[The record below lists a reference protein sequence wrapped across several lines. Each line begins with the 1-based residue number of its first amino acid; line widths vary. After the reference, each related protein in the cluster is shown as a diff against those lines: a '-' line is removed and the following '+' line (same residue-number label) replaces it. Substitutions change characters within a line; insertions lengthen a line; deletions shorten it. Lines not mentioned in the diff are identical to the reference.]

1 MKKAKR
7 FLTGLLSA
15 ALALSLCAMP
25 AMAAEGEGNA
35 QTPEIKTSVST
46 IDKIKKGSITIYK
59 YLHSTELTGSVAGT
73 GEQQSVPDGATPLK
87 DAGFTIYQVKTADEL
102 VAYYEAA
109 GKPDA
114 VTADSYF
121 ENGKSKTADNLIEG
135 IADKAVKG
143 KDGKTERKTDAN
155 GFVKFEDLNVGMYLV
170 IETTT
175 PDSVVKPVDPFLV
188 SIPMTRVQVGEQAT
202 GDQLKE
208 WLYDV
213 VVYPK
218 NSSAKG
224 DITLVK
230 KGKTD
235 GKENEIENLPN
246 VIFKLQ
252 RYNENSTSEDKYDD
266 YTVNGKCEFTTNGS
280 GEITVQNLLKGKY
293 RFVEIGY
300 AENKES
306 GYIINNNVA
315 YEFEI
320 NDQGKL
326 VTPDGATPNSDFV
339 INNDNTMTVYNHKP
353 DLEKDVKQRDITK
366 GSDAG
371 NDTDY
376 AVGDTVEYTLTIYVP
391 KNVAKLKTFKVVDTM
406 NKNQLMHNIDS
417 VTISSKSVEGQDVV
431 FAANTDYKLTDT
443 SNADT
448 NTSEITIDF
457 KAGMSQDK
465 LNAAAGK
472 TITISY
478 TATLQPD
485 ADTTTVGNVNEAH
498 LDYSRKTDIQE
509 GETDTPYEI
518 HDKAVVYTFKT
529 GILKKGQDG
538 NTEKLL
544 NGVTF
549 DLYKKYDE
557 KTDKL
562 KEGTTDT
569 VIFGIKECKFL
580 TATEAKALGLNATEA
595 ENEPKWFKVT
605 TLTTAGEGV
614 NAGCATVNGL
624 PDGEYKLVE
633 TMTNKG
639 YNLLSGPVDANL
651 TVDYATSWTVNDKF
665 SSDGKLIK
673 RDVKTTTFKNG
684 QDDYTYAP
692 ITIINRKGFD
702 LPTTGGF
709 GTLLFSGIGVLLVVA
724 GVGVL
729 LSLKKK
735 NRA

>member
-25 AMAAEGEGNA
+25 AMADEGEGNA
-35 QTPEIKTSVST
+35 QTPTIKTSVST
-46 IDKIKKGSITIYK
+46 IDKTKKGSITIYK
-59 YLHSTELTGSVAGT
+59 YLHSTELTDSVAGT
-73 GEQQSVPDGATPLK
+73 GEQQTVPDGATPLK

-102 VAYYEAA
+102 VAYYEATS
-109 GKPDA
+109 DDNA
-114 VTADSYF
+114 VTADSF
-121 ENGKSKTADNLIEG
+121 FKTTDNKTAANLKDG
-135 IADKAVKG
+135 IANQAVKD
-143 KDGKTERKTDAN
+143 KNGKTERKTDNN
-155 GFVKFEDLNVGMYLV
+155 GYVQFADLNVGMYLV

-188 SIPMTRVQVGEQAT
+188 SIPMTRVQDGEQAT
-202 GDQLKE
+202 GGQLKE

-224 DITLVK
+224 DITLIK

-235 GKENEIENLPN
+235 GKENEIKNLPD

-252 RYNENSTSEDKYDD
+252 RYNVNSTNADKYDD
-266 YTVNGKCEFTTNGS
+266 YTVNNTCEFTTNKDGK
-280 GEITVQNLLKGKY
+280 ITVQSLLKGKY

-320 NDQGKL
+320 DDKGKL
-326 VTPDGATPNSDFV
+326 VTPDGTTPNSDFV
-339 INNDNTMTVYNHKP
+339 INDDNTMTVYNHKP
-353 DLEKDVKQRDITK
+353 DLEKDVTQRDTTK
-366 GSDAG
+366 GSDTG

-376 AVGDTVEYTLTIYVP
+376 AVGDTVKYTLTIYVP
-391 KNVAKLKTFKVVDTM
+391 ENVAKLKTFKVVDTM

-417 VTISSKSVEGQDVV
+417 VTISSKDVDFV
-431 FAANTDYKLTDT
+431 ANTDYKLTDT
-443 SNADT
+443 SNVDT

-457 KAGMSQDK
+457 KAGTSQEK

-509 GETDTPYEI
+509 GDIDTPYEI

-549 DLYKKYDE
+549 DLYKKYDAN
-557 KTDKL
+557 TDKL
-562 KEGTTDT
+562 EKGTTDT
-569 VIFGIKECKFL
+569 VIFGVNKCKFL
-580 TATEAKALGLNATEA
+580 TAAEAKALGLNTTED
-595 ENEPKWFKVT
+595 ENEPKWFKVA
-605 TLTTAGEGV
+605 TLTTAGEGE
-614 NAGCATVNGL
+614 NAGRATVNGL

-684 QDDYTYAP
+684 DNEYTYAP

>member
-25 AMAAEGEGNA
+25 AMADEGEGNA
-35 QTPEIKTSVST
+35 QTPTIKTSVST
-46 IDKIKKGSITIYK
+46 IDKTKKGSITIYK
-59 YLHSTELTGSVAGT
+59 YLHSTELTDSVAGT
-73 GEQQSVPDGATPLK
+73 GEQQTVPDGATPLK

-109 GKPDA
+109 SDDNA
-114 VTADSYF
+114 VTADSF
-121 ENGKSKTADNLIEG
+121 FKTTDNKTAANLKDG
-135 IADKAVKG
+135 IANQAVKD
-143 KDGKTERKTDAN
+143 KNGKTERKTDNN
-155 GFVKFEDLNVGMYLV
+155 GYVQFADLNVGMYLV

-188 SIPMTRVQVGEQAT
+188 SIPMTRVQDGEQAT
-202 GDQLKE
+202 GGQLKE

-224 DITLVK
+224 DITLIK

-235 GKENEIENLPN
+235 GKENEIKNLPD

-252 RYNENSTSEDKYDD
+252 RYNVNSTNADKYDD
-266 YTVNGKCEFTTNGS
+266 YTVNNTCEFTTNKDGK
-280 GEITVQNLLKGKY
+280 ITVQSLLKGKY

-320 NDQGKL
+320 DDKGKL

-339 INNDNTMTVYNHKP
+339 INDDNTMTVYNHKP
-353 DLEKDVKQRDITK
+353 DLEKDVTQRDTTK
-366 GSDAG
+366 GSDTG

-376 AVGDTVEYTLTIYVP
+376 AVGDTVKYTLTIYVP
-391 KNVAKLKTFKVVDTM
+391 ENVAKLKTFKVVDTM

-417 VTISSKSVEGQDVV
+417 VTISSKDVDFV
-431 FAANTDYKLTDT
+431 ANTDYKLTDT
-443 SNADT
+443 SNVDT

-457 KAGMSQDK
+457 KAGTSQEK

-509 GETDTPYEI
+509 GDIDTPYEI

-549 DLYKKYDE
+549 DLYKKYDAN
-557 KTDKL
+557 TDKL
-562 KEGTTDT
+562 EKGTTDT
-569 VIFGIKECKFL
+569 VIFGVNKCKFL
-580 TATEAKALGLNATEA
+580 TAAEAKALGLNTTED
-595 ENEPKWFKVT
+595 ENEPKWFKVA
-605 TLTTAGEGV
+605 TLTTAGEGE
-614 NAGCATVNGL
+614 NAGRATVNGL

-684 QDDYTYAP
+684 DNEYTYAP
-692 ITIINRKGFD
+692 ITIINRKGFK

>member
-25 AMAAEGEGNA
+25 AMAENGEGNA
-35 QTPEIKTSVST
+35 QTPTIKTSVST
-46 IDKIKKGSITIYK
+46 IDKTKKGSITIYK

-73 GEQQSVPDGATPLK
+73 GEQQTVPDEATPLK

-109 GKPDA
+109 SDDNA
-114 VTADSYF
+114 VTADSF
-121 ENGKSKTADNLIEG
+121 FKNTDNKTAENLNDG
-135 IADKAVKG
+135 IADKAVK
-143 KDGKTERKTDAN
+143 DAEGKTERKTN
-155 GFVKFEDLNVGMYLV
+155 GEGFVKFADLDVGMYLV

-188 SIPMTRVQVGEQAT
+188 SIPMTRVQVGEQAKD
-202 GDQLKE
+202 GQLKE

-235 GKENEIENLPN
+235 GKENEIKNLPD

-252 RYNENSTSEDKYDD
+252 RYNENSANADKYDD
-266 YTVNGKCEFTTNGS
+266 YTVNGTCEFTTNDS
-280 GEITVQNLLKGKY
+280 GKITVQNLLKGKY

-300 AENKES
+300 ADGKES

-326 VTPDGATPNSDFV
+326 VTPAGATANSDFV
-339 INNDNTMTVYNHKP
+339 INSDNTMTVYNHKP
-353 DLEKDVKQRDITK
+353 DLVKDVAQRDTTK

-376 AVGDTVEYTLTIYVP
+376 AVGDTVKYTLTIYVP
-391 KNVAKLKTFKVVDTM
+391 ENVAKLKTFKVVDTM
-406 NKNQLMHNIDS
+406 NKNQLKHNINS
-417 VTISSKSVEGQDVV
+417 VTISGKNADGQDVT
-431 FAANTDYKLTDT
+431 FAANTDYTLTDT
-443 SNADT
+443 SNG
-448 NTSEITIDF
+448 NNSEITIDF
-457 KAGMSQDK
+457 KAGTSQDN

-472 TITISY
+472 TITITY
-478 TATLQPD
+478 TATLQPG
-485 ADTTTVGNVNEAH
+485 ADTTTDGNVNEAH

-509 GETDTPYEI
+509 GEPDNPYEI

-549 DLYKKYDE
+549 DLYKRYDVN
-557 KTDKL
+557 TDKL
-562 KEGTTDT
+562 KDGTTDT
-569 VIFGIKECKFL
+569 VIFGVNECKFL
-580 TATEAKALGLNATEA
+580 TAADAKALGLNETEA
-595 ENEPKWFKVT
+595 ENEPKWFKVA
-605 TLTTAGEGV
+605 TLTTTGEGV
-614 NAGCATVNGL
+614 EAGRATISGL

-651 TVDYATSWTVNDKF
+651 TVDYTTTWTVSDKF

-684 QDDYTYAP
+684 QNEYTYAP

>member
-46 IDKIKKGSITIYK
+46 IDKTKKGSITIYK

-170 IETTT
+170 IETTP

-188 SIPMTRVQVGEQAT
+188 SIPMTRVQVGEQAKD
-202 GDQLKE
+202 GQLKE

-235 GKENEIENLPN
+235 GKENEIKNLPD

-252 RYNENSTSEDKYDD
+252 RYNENSTNADRYDD
-266 YTVNGKCEFTTNGS
+266 YTVNGTCEFTTNGS

-300 AENKES
+300 TEGKES

-326 VTPDGATPNSDFV
+326 VTPAGATANSDFV
-339 INNDNTMTVYNHKP
+339 INSDNTMTVYNHKP
-353 DLEKDVKQRDITK
+353 DLEKDVTK
-366 GSDAG
+366 RNDGKGTDKG

-376 AVGDTVEYTLTIYVP
+376 AVGDTVKYTLTIYVP
-391 KNVAKLKTFKVVDTM
+391 ENVAKLKTFKVVDTM
-406 NKNQLMHNIDS
+406 NKDQLMHNLDS
-417 VTISSKSVEGQDVV
+417 VTISSKDTEGQDVT
-431 FAANTDYKLTDT
+431 FAANTDYTLTNT
-443 SNADT
+443 SNG
-448 NTSEITIDF
+448 NNSEITIDF
-457 KAGMSQDK
+457 KAGTSQDK

-478 TATLQPD
+478 TATLRPG

-538 NTEKLL
+538 NTDKLL

-549 DLYKKYDE
+549 DLYKKYDVN
-557 KTDKL
+557 TDKL

-569 VIFGIKECKFL
+569 VIFFGINECKFL
-580 TATEAKALGLNATEA
+580 TAAEAKALGLNATEA
-595 ENEPKWFKVT
+595 ENALKWFKVT
-605 TLTTAGEGV
+605 TLTTAGEGAD
-614 NAGCATVNGL
+614 AGCATVKGL

-651 TVDYATSWTVNDKF
+651 TVDYATSWTVSDKF

-684 QDDYTYAP
+684 ENEYTYAP

>member
-25 AMAAEGEGNA
+25 AMADEGEGNA
-35 QTPEIKTSVST
+35 QTPTIKTSVST
-46 IDKIKKGSITIYK
+46 IDKTKKGSITIYK
-59 YLHSTELTGSVAGT
+59 YLHSTELTDSVAGT
-73 GEQQSVPDGATPLK
+73 GEQQTVPDGATPLK

-109 GKPDA
+109 SDDNA
-114 VTADSYF
+114 VTADSF
-121 ENGKSKTADNLIEG
+121 FKTPDNKTAENLNDG
-135 IADKAVKG
+135 IANKAVKD
-143 KDGKTERKTDAN
+143 KTGKTERKTDEN
-155 GFVKFEDLNVGMYLV
+155 GYVQFADLDVGMYLV

-188 SIPMTRVQVGEQAT
+188 SIPMTRVQDGEQAT
-202 GDQLKE
+202 GGQLKE

-224 DITLVK
+224 DITLIK

-235 GKENEIENLPN
+235 GKENEIKNLPD

-252 RYNENSTSEDKYDD
+252 RYNVNSTNADKYDD
-266 YTVNGKCEFTTNGS
+266 YTVNNTCEFTTNKDGK
-280 GEITVQNLLKGKY
+280 ITVQSLLKGKY

-320 NDQGKL
+320 DDKGKL

-339 INNDNTMTVYNHKP
+339 INDDNTMTVYNHKP
-353 DLEKDVKQRDITK
+353 DLEKDVTQRDTTK
-366 GSDAG
+366 GSDTG

-376 AVGDTVEYTLTIYVP
+376 AVGDTVKYTLTIYVP
-391 KNVAKLKTFKVVDTM
+391 ENVAKLKTFKVVDTM

-417 VTISSKSVEGQDVV
+417 VTISSKNVDGQDVGFV
-431 FAANTDYKLTDT
+431 ANDDYKLTNT
-443 SNADT
+443 SNGD
-448 NTSEITIDF
+448 TSEITIDF
-457 KAGMSQDK
+457 KAGTSQEK

-478 TATLQPD
+478 TATLQPG
-485 ADTTTVGNVNEAH
+485 ADTTTDGNVNEAH

-509 GETDTPYEI
+509 GDIDTPYEI

-557 KTDKL
+557 NTDKL
-562 KEGTTDT
+562 EKGTTDT
-569 VIFGIKECKFL
+569 VIFGVNKCKFL
-580 TATEAKALGLNATEA
+580 TAAEAKALGLNTTED
-595 ENEPKWFKVT
+595 ENEPKWFKVA
-605 TLTTAGEGV
+605 TLTTAGEGE
-614 NAGCATVNGL
+614 NAGRATVNGL

-684 QDDYTYAP
+684 DNEYTYAP

>member
-25 AMAAEGEGNA
+25 AMAEGGESNA
-35 QTPEIKTSVST
+35 QTPTIKTSVST
-46 IDKIKKGSITIYK
+46 IDKTKKGSITIYK
-59 YLHSTELTGSVAGT
+59 YLHSTDLTGSVAGT
-73 GEQQSVPDGATPLK
+73 GEQQKVPNEATPLK

-109 GKPDA
+109 SGDTA

-121 ENGKSKTADNLIEG
+121 KSPDSKTAANLIDG
-135 IADKAVKG
+135 IADKVI
-143 KDGKTERKTDAN
+143 KDKDDKTERKTDAN
-155 GFVKFEDLNVGMYLV
+155 GFVKFADLSVGMYLV
-170 IETTT
+170 IETTP

-188 SIPMTRVQVGEQAT
+188 SIPMTRVQVGEQAKD
-202 GDQLKE
+202 GQLKE

-235 GKENEIENLPN
+235 GKENEIKNLPD

-252 RYNENSTSEDKYDD
+252 RYNENSTNADRYDD
-266 YTVNGKCEFTTNGS
+266 YTVNGTCEFTTNGS

-300 AENKES
+300 TEGKES

-326 VTPDGATPNSDFV
+326 VTPAGATANSDFV
-339 INNDNTMTVYNHKP
+339 INSDNTMTVYNHKP
-353 DLEKDVKQRDITK
+353 DLEKDVTK
-366 GSDAG
+366 RNDGKGTDEG

-376 AVGDTVEYTLTIYVP
+376 AVGDTVKYTLTIYVP
-391 KNVAKLKTFKVVDTM
+391 ENVAKLKTFKVVDTM
-406 NKNQLMHNIDS
+406 NKDQLMHNLDS
-417 VTISSKSVEGQDVV
+417 VTISSKDTEGQDVT
-431 FAANTDYKLTDT
+431 FAANTDYTLTNT
-443 SNADT
+443 SNG
-448 NTSEITIDF
+448 NNSEITIDF
-457 KAGMSQDK
+457 KAGTSPDK

-478 TATLQPD
+478 TATLQPG

-498 LDYSRKTDIQE
+498 LDYSRKTDIQK

-538 NTEKLL
+538 NTDKLL

-549 DLYKKYDE
+549 DLYKKYDVN
-557 KTDKL
+557 TDKL

-569 VIFGIKECKFL
+569 VIFFGINECKFL
-580 TATEAKALGLNATEA
+580 TAAEAKALGLNATEA
-595 ENEPKWFKVT
+595 ENAPKWFKVT
-605 TLTTAGEGV
+605 TLTTAGEGAD
-614 NAGCATVNGL
+614 AGCATVKGL

-651 TVDYATSWTVNDKF
+651 TVDYATSWTVSDKF

-684 QDDYTYAP
+684 ENEYTYAP

>member
-25 AMAAEGEGNA
+25 AMAEDGEGNA
-35 QTPEIKTSVST
+35 QTPTIKTSVST
-46 IDKIKKGSITIYK
+46 IDKTKKGSITIYK

-73 GEQQSVPDGATPLK
+73 GEQQTVPDEATPLK

-109 GKPDA
+109 SGDTA

-121 ENGKSKTADNLIEG
+121 KSPDSKTAANLIDG
-135 IADKAVKG
+135 IADKVI
-143 KDGKTERKTDAN
+143 KDKDDKTERKTDAN
-155 GFVKFEDLNVGMYLV
+155 GFVQFADLSVGMYLV
-170 IETTT
+170 IETTP

-188 SIPMTRVQVGEQAT
+188 SIPMTRVQVGEQAKD
-202 GDQLKE
+202 GQLKE

-235 GKENEIENLPN
+235 GKENEIKNLPD

-252 RYNENSTSEDKYDD
+252 RYNENSTNADRYDD
-266 YTVNGKCEFTTNGS
+266 YTVNGTCEFTTNGS

-320 NDQGKL
+320 DDQGKL
-326 VTPDGATPNSDFV
+326 VTPAGATPNSDFV

-391 KNVAKLKTFKVVDTM
+391 ENVAKLKTFKVVDTM

-417 VTISSKSVEGQDVV
+417 VTISSKDAV
-431 FAANTDYKLTDT
+431 FAADTDYMLTDT
-443 SNADT
+443 SNVDK
-448 NTSEITIDF
+448 SEITIDF
-457 KAGMSQDK
+457 KAGTNQDK

-498 LDYSRKTDIQE
+498 LDYSRKTDIQA

-529 GILKKGQDG
+529 GIVKKGQDG
-538 NTEKLL
+538 NTDKLL

-562 KEGTTDT
+562 KEGTADT

-580 TATEAKALGLNATEA
+580 TAAEAKALGLNATEA

-651 TVDYATSWTVNDKF
+651 TVDYKTSWTVNDKF

-684 QDDYTYAP
+684 DNEYTYAP

>member
-1 MKKAKR
+1 MKKVKR

-25 AMAAEGEGNA
+25 AMADDGEGNA
-35 QTPEIKTSVST
+35 QTPTIKTSVST
-46 IDKIKKGSITIYK
+46 IDKTKKGSITIYK
-59 YLHSTELTGSVAGT
+59 YLHSTELTDSVAGT
-73 GEQQSVPDGATPLK
+73 GEQQTVPDGATPLK

-109 GKPDA
+109 SDDNA
-114 VTADSYF
+114 VTADSF
-121 ENGKSKTADNLIEG
+121 FKTTDNKTAANLKDG
-135 IADKAVKG
+135 IANQAVKD
-143 KDGKTERKTDAN
+143 KDGKTERKTDNN
-155 GFVKFEDLNVGMYLV
+155 GYVQFADLNVGMYLV

-188 SIPMTRVQVGEQAT
+188 SIPMTRVQDGEQAT
-202 GDQLKE
+202 GGQLKE

-224 DITLVK
+224 DITLIK

-235 GKENEIENLPN
+235 GKENEIKNLPD

-252 RYNENSTSEDKYDD
+252 RYNVNSTNADKYDD
-266 YTVNGKCEFTTNGS
+266 YTVNNTCEFTTNKDGK
-280 GEITVQNLLKGKY
+280 ITVQSLLKGKY

-320 NDQGKL
+320 DDKGKL

-339 INNDNTMTVYNHKP
+339 INDDNTMTVYNHKP
-353 DLEKDVKQRDITK
+353 DLEKDVTQRDTTK
-366 GSDAG
+366 GSDTG

-376 AVGDTVEYTLTIYVP
+376 AVGDTVKYTLTIYVP
-391 KNVAKLKTFKVVDTM
+391 ENVAKLKTFKVVDTM

-417 VTISSKSVEGQDVV
+417 VTISSKDVDFV
-431 FAANTDYKLTDT
+431 ANTDYKLTDT
-443 SNADT
+443 SNVDT

-457 KAGMSQDK
+457 KAGTSQEK

-509 GETDTPYEI
+509 GDIDTPYEI

-549 DLYKKYDE
+549 DLYKKYDAN
-557 KTDKL
+557 TDKL
-562 KEGTTDT
+562 EKGTTDT
-569 VIFGIKECKFL
+569 VIFGVNKCKFL
-580 TATEAKALGLNATEA
+580 TAAEAKALGLNTTED
-595 ENEPKWFKVT
+595 ENEPKWFKVA
-605 TLTTAGEGV
+605 TLTTAGEGE
-614 NAGCATVNGL
+614 NAGRATVNGL

-684 QDDYTYAP
+684 DNEYTYAP

>member
-25 AMAAEGEGNA
+25 AMADEGEGNA
-35 QTPEIKTSVST
+35 QTPTIKTSVST
-46 IDKIKKGSITIYK
+46 IDKTKKGSITIYK
-59 YLHSTELTGSVAGT
+59 YLHSTELTDSVAGT
-73 GEQQSVPDGATPLK
+73 GEQQTVPDGATPLK

-109 GKPDA
+109 SDDNA
-114 VTADSYF
+114 VTADSF
-121 ENGKSKTADNLIEG
+121 FKTTDNKTAANLKDG
-135 IADKAVKG
+135 IANQAVKD
-143 KDGKTERKTDAN
+143 KNGKTERKTDNN
-155 GFVKFEDLNVGMYLV
+155 GYVQFADLNVGMYLV

-188 SIPMTRVQVGEQAT
+188 SIPMTRVQDGEQAT
-202 GDQLKE
+202 GGQLKE

-224 DITLVK
+224 DITLIK

-235 GKENEIENLPN
+235 GKENEIKNLPD

-252 RYNENSTSEDKYDD
+252 RYNVNSTNADKYDD
-266 YTVNGKCEFTTNGS
+266 YTVNNTCEFTTNKDGK
-280 GEITVQNLLKGKY
+280 ITVQSLLKGKY

-320 NDQGKL
+320 DDKGKL

-339 INNDNTMTVYNHKP
+339 INDDNTMTVYNHKP
-353 DLEKDVKQRDITK
+353 DLEKDVTQRDTTK
-366 GSDAG
+366 GSDTG

-376 AVGDTVEYTLTIYVP
+376 AVGDTVKYTLTIYVP
-391 KNVAKLKTFKVVDTM
+391 ENVAKLKTFKVVDTM

-417 VTISSKSVEGQDVV
+417 VTISSKDVDFV
-431 FAANTDYKLTDT
+431 ANTDYKLTDT
-443 SNADT
+443 SNVDT

-457 KAGMSQDK
+457 KAGTSQEK

-498 LDYSRKTDIQE
+498 LDYSRKTDIQK
-509 GETDTPYEI
+509 GDIDTPYEI

-549 DLYKKYDE
+549 DLYKKYDAN
-557 KTDKL
+557 TDKL
-562 KEGTTDT
+562 EKGTTDT
-569 VIFGIKECKFL
+569 VIFGVNKCKFL
-580 TATEAKALGLNATEA
+580 TAAEAKALGLNTTED
-595 ENEPKWFKVT
+595 ENEPKWFKVA
-605 TLTTAGEGV
+605 TLTTAGEGE
-614 NAGCATVNGL
+614 NAGRATVNGL

-684 QDDYTYAP
+684 DNEYTYAP

>member
-25 AMAAEGEGNA
+25 AMADDGEGNA
-35 QTPEIKTSVST
+35 QTPTIKTSVST
-46 IDKIKKGSITIYK
+46 IDKTKKGSITIYK
-59 YLHSTELTGSVAGT
+59 YLHSTDLTGSVAGT
-73 GEQQSVPDGATPLK
+73 GEQQKVPNEATPLK
-87 DAGFTIYQVKTADEL
+87 DAGFTIYQVKTANEL

-109 GKPDA
+109 SGDTA
-114 VTADSYF
+114 VTADSF
-121 ENGKSKTADNLIEG
+121 FKDTDNKTAENLNEG
-135 IADKAVKG
+135 IANKAVKD
-143 KDGKTERKTDAN
+143 KTTGKTERKTDKN
-155 GFVKFEDLNVGMYLV
+155 GYVQFADLDVGMYLV

-188 SIPMTRVQVGEQAT
+188 SIPMTRVQVGEQAKD
-202 GDQLKE
+202 GQLKE

-235 GKENEIENLPN
+235 GKENEIKNLPD

-252 RYNENSTSEDKYDD
+252 RYNENSTNADRYDD
-266 YTVNGKCEFTTNGS
+266 YTVNGTCEFTTNGS

-300 AENKES
+300 ADGQES
-306 GYIINNNVA
+306 GYIINKNVA

-326 VTPDGATPNSDFV
+326 VTPAGATANSDFV
-339 INNDNTMTVYNHKP
+339 INSDNTMTVYNHKP
-353 DLEKDVKQRDITK
+353 DLEKDVTK
-366 GSDAG
+366 RNDGKGTDEG

-391 KNVAKLKTFKVVDTM
+391 ENVAKLKTFKVVDTM
-406 NKNQLMHNIDS
+406 KKNQLMHNIDS
-417 VTISSKSVEGQDVV
+417 VTISSKDVDFV
-431 FAANTDYKLTDT
+431 ADTDYKLTNT
-443 SNADT
+443 SNGD
-448 NTSEITIDF
+448 TSEITIDF
-457 KAGMSQDK
+457 KAGTSKEK

-478 TATLQPD
+478 TATLQKD

-538 NTEKLL
+538 NDEKLL

-562 KEGTTDT
+562 KEDTTDT
-569 VIFGIKECKFL
+569 VIFGGNECKFL
-580 TATEAKALGLNATEA
+580 TAADAKALGLNATDA
-595 ENEPKWFKVT
+595 ENQPKWFKVAT
-605 TLTTAGEGV
+605 RTTAGEGV
-614 NAGCATVNGL
+614 NAGCATFDGL

-651 TVDYATSWTVNDKF
+651 TVDYATSWKVNDKF

-673 RDVKTTTFKNG
+673 RDEKTTTFKNG

>member
-7 FLTGLLSA
+7 FFTGLLSA

-25 AMAAEGEGNA
+25 AMADEGEGNA
-35 QTPEIKTSVST
+35 QTPTIKTSVST
-46 IDKIKKGSITIYK
+46 IDKTKKGSITIYK
-59 YLHSTELTGSVAGT
+59 YLHSTELTDSVAGT
-73 GEQQSVPDGATPLK
+73 GEQQTVPDGATPLK

-109 GKPDA
+109 SDDNA
-114 VTADSYF
+114 VTADSF
-121 ENGKSKTADNLIEG
+121 FKTTDNKTAANLKDG
-135 IADKAVKG
+135 IANQAVKD
-143 KDGKTERKTDAN
+143 KNGKTERKTDNN
-155 GFVKFEDLNVGMYLV
+155 GYVQFADLNVGMYLV

-188 SIPMTRVQVGEQAT
+188 SIPMTRVQDGEQAT
-202 GDQLKE
+202 GGQLKE

-224 DITLVK
+224 DITLIK

-235 GKENEIENLPN
+235 GKENEIKNLPD

-252 RYNENSTSEDKYDD
+252 RYNVNSTNADKYDD
-266 YTVNGKCEFTTNGS
+266 YTVNNTCEFTTNKDGK
-280 GEITVQNLLKGKY
+280 ITVQSLLKGKY

-320 NDQGKL
+320 DDKGKL

-339 INNDNTMTVYNHKP
+339 INDDNTMTVYNHKP
-353 DLEKDVKQRDITK
+353 DLEKDVTQRDTTK
-366 GSDAG
+366 GSDTG

-376 AVGDTVEYTLTIYVP
+376 AVGDTVKYTLTIYVP
-391 KNVAKLKTFKVVDTM
+391 ENVAKLKTFKVVDTM

-417 VTISSKSVEGQDVV
+417 VTISSKGVDFV
-431 FAANTDYKLTDT
+431 ANTDYKLTDT
-443 SNADT
+443 SNVDK

-457 KAGMSQDK
+457 KAGTSQEK

-509 GETDTPYEI
+509 GDIDTPYEI

-549 DLYKKYDE
+549 DLYKKYDAN
-557 KTDKL
+557 TDKL
-562 KEGTTDT
+562 EKGTTDT
-569 VIFGIKECKFL
+569 VIFGVNKCKFL
-580 TATEAKALGLNATEA
+580 TAAEAKALGLNTTED
-595 ENEPKWFKVT
+595 ENEPKWFKVA
-605 TLTTAGEGV
+605 TLTTAGEGE
-614 NAGCATVNGL
+614 NAGRATVNGL

-684 QDDYTYAP
+684 DNEYTYAP

>member
-25 AMAAEGEGNA
+25 AMAEGGESNA
-35 QTPEIKTSVST
+35 QTPTIKTSVST
-46 IDKIKKGSITIYK
+46 IDKTKKGSITIYK
-59 YLHSTELTGSVAGT
+59 YLHSTELTGSVDGT
-73 GEQQSVPDGATPLK
+73 GEQQTVPNGATPLK
-87 DAGFTIYQVKTADEL
+87 DAGFTIYQVKTAEEL

-109 GKPDA
+109 SDDDA

-121 ENGKSKTADNLIEG
+121 KSPDNKTAANLKDD
-135 IADKAVKG
+135 IADKAVK
-143 KDGKTERKTDAN
+143 DAEGKTERKTNDE
-155 GFVKFEDLNVGMYLV
+155 GYVKFADLDVGMYLV
-170 IETTT
+170 IETTP
-175 PDSVVKPVDPFLV
+175 PDSVVKPVEPFLV
-188 SIPMTRVQVGEQAT
+188 SIPMTRVQDGNTAK
-202 GDQLKE
+202 GGQLKE

-235 GKENEIENLPN
+235 GKENEIKNLPD

-252 RYNENSTSEDKYDD
+252 RYNENSTNADKYDD
-266 YTVNGKCEFTTNGS
+266 YTVNGTCEFTTNGS

-300 AENKES
+300 ADGKES

-326 VTPDGATPNSDFV
+326 VTPAGATANSDFV
-339 INNDNTMTVYNHKP
+339 INSDNNTMTVYNHKP
-353 DLEKDVKQRDITK
+353 DLVKDVVQRDTTK

-376 AVGDTVEYTLTIYVP
+376 AVGDTVKYTLTIYVP
-391 KNVAKLKTFKVVDTM
+391 ENVAKLKTFKVVDTM
-406 NKNQLMHNIDS
+406 NKDQLMHNLDS
-417 VTISSKSVEGQDVV
+417 VTISSKDTEGQDVTFV
-431 FAANTDYKLTDT
+431 ANTDYTLTDT
-443 SNADT
+443 SNG
-448 NTSEITIDF
+448 NNSEITIDF
-457 KAGMSQDK
+457 KVGTSQDN

-478 TATLQPD
+478 TATLQPG
-485 ADTTTVGNVNEAH
+485 ADTTIAGNVNEAH
-498 LDYSRKTDIQE
+498 LDYSRKTDIKDGE
-509 GETDTPYEI
+509 GDTPYEI

-549 DLYKKYDE
+549 DLYKKYDAN
-557 KTDKL
+557 TDKL
-562 KEGTTDT
+562 KDGTTDT
-569 VIFGIKECKFL
+569 VIFGAKECRFL
-580 TATEAKALGLNATEA
+580 TAADAKALGLNATEA
-595 ENEPKWFKVT
+595 ENEPKWFKVA
-605 TLTTAGEGV
+605 TLTTTGEGDE
-614 NAGCATVNGL
+614 AGRATVSGL

-651 TVDYATSWTVNDKF
+651 TVDYTTTWTVSDKF

-684 QDDYTYAP
+684 ASDYVYAA

>member
-25 AMAAEGEGNA
+25 AMAEGGESNA
-35 QTPEIKTSVST
+35 QTPTIKTSVST
-46 IDKIKKGSITIYK
+46 IDKTKKGSITIYK
-59 YLHSTELTGSVAGT
+59 YLHSTELTGSVDGT
-73 GEQQSVPDGATPLK
+73 GEQQAVPNGATPLK
-87 DAGFTIYQVKTADEL
+87 DAGFTIYQVKTAEEL

-109 GKPDA
+109 GEPAA

-121 ENGKSKTADNLIEG
+121 KTPDNKTAANLKDG
-135 IADKAVKG
+135 IANKAVKD
-143 KDGKTERKTDAN
+143 KDGKTERKTDNN
-155 GFVKFEDLNVGMYLV
+155 GYVKFADLDVGMYLV

-175 PDSVVKPVDPFLV
+175 PDSVVKPVEPFLV
-188 SIPMTRVQVGEQAT
+188 SIPMTRVQDGNTAKE
-202 GDQLKE
+202 GQLKE

-224 DITLVK
+224 NITLIK

-235 GKENEIENLPN
+235 GKEDEIKNLPD

-252 RYNENSTSEDKYDD
+252 RYNVNSSNTDKYDD
-266 YTVNGKCEFTTNGS
+266 YIVNDTCQFTTNGD
-280 GEITVQNLLKGKY
+280 GKITVENLLKGKY

-300 AENKES
+300 TEGKES

-320 NDQGKL
+320 DDQGQL
-326 VTPDGATPNSDFV
+326 VKPAGAIANSDFV
-339 INNDNTMTVYNHKP
+339 ISNDNTMTVYNHKP
-353 DLEKDVKQRDITK
+353 DLVKDVAQRDTTK

-376 AVGDTVEYTLTIYVP
+376 AVGDTVKYTLTIYVP
-391 KNVAKLKTFKVVDTM
+391 ENVAKLKTFKVVDTM
-406 NKNQLMHNIDS
+406 NKDQLKHNLDS
-417 VTISSKSVEGQDVV
+417 VTISSKDADGQDVT
-431 FAANTDYKLTDT
+431 FAANTDYTLTDT
-443 SNADT
+443 SNG
-448 NTSEITIDF
+448 NNSEITIDF
-457 KAGMSQDK
+457 KAGTSQDN

-472 TITISY
+472 TITITY
-478 TATLQPD
+478 TATLQPG
-485 ADTTTVGNVNEAH
+485 ADTTTDGNVNEAH
-498 LDYSRKTDIQE
+498 LDYSRKTDIQK
-509 GETDTPYEI
+509 GEPDNPYEI

-538 NTEKLL
+538 DTEKLL

-549 DLYKKYDE
+549 DLYKKYDAN
-557 KTDKL
+557 TDKL
-562 KEGTTDT
+562 KEDTTDT
-569 VIFGIKECKFL
+569 VIFGVKECRFL
-580 TATEAKALGLNATEA
+580 TAADAKALGLNETEA
-595 ENEPKWFKVT
+595 ENEPKWFKVA
-605 TLTTAGEGV
+605 TLTTTGEGDE
-614 NAGCATVNGL
+614 AGRATVSGL

-651 TVDYATSWTVNDKF
+651 TVDYKTTWTVNNTFD
-665 SSDGKLIK
+665 SNGKLIK

-684 QDDYTYAP
+684 ASDYVYAA
-692 ITIINRKGFD
+692 ITIINRKGFN

>member
-25 AMAAEGEGNA
+25 AMAEGGESNA
-35 QTPEIKTSVST
+35 QTPTIKTSVST
-46 IDKIKKGSITIYK
+46 IDKTKKGSITIYK
-59 YLHSTELTGSVAGT
+59 YLHSTDLTGSVAGT
-73 GEQQSVPDGATPLK
+73 GEQQKVPNEATPLK

-109 GKPDA
+109 SGDTA
-114 VTADSYF
+114 VTADSF
-121 ENGKSKTADNLIEG
+121 FKTPDNKTAANLKEG
-135 IADKAVKG
+135 IANKAVKG
-143 KDGKTERKTDAN
+143 KDDKTERKTDAN
-155 GFVKFEDLNVGMYLV
+155 GFVKFADLSVGMYLV
-170 IETTT
+170 IETTP

-188 SIPMTRVQVGEQAT
+188 SIPMTRVQVGEQAKD
-202 GDQLKE
+202 GQLKE

-235 GKENEIENLPN
+235 GKENEIKNLPD

-252 RYNENSTSEDKYDD
+252 RYNENSTNADKYDD
-266 YTVNGKCEFTTNGS
+266 YTVNNTCEFTTNKDGK
-280 GEITVQNLLKGKY
+280 ITVQSLLKGKY

-320 NDQGKL
+320 DDKGKL

-339 INNDNTMTVYNHKP
+339 INDDNTMTVYNHKP
-353 DLEKDVKQRDITK
+353 DLEKDVTQRDTTK
-366 GSDAG
+366 GSDTG

-376 AVGDTVEYTLTIYVP
+376 AVGDTVKYTLTIYVP
-391 KNVAKLKTFKVVDTM
+391 ENVAKLKTFKVVDTM

-417 VTISSKSVEGQDVV
+417 VTISSKDVDFV
-431 FAANTDYKLTDT
+431 VNTDYKLTDT
-443 SNADT
+443 SNVDT

-457 KAGMSQDK
+457 KAGTSQEK

-509 GETDTPYEI
+509 GDIDTPYEI

-549 DLYKKYDE
+549 DLYKKYDAN
-557 KTDKL
+557 TDKL
-562 KEGTTDT
+562 EKGTADT
-569 VIFGIKECKFL
+569 VIFGVNKCKFL
-580 TATEAKALGLNATEA
+580 TAAEAKALGLNTTED
-595 ENEPKWFKVT
+595 ENEPKWFKVA
-605 TLTTAGEGV
+605 TLTTAGEGE
-614 NAGCATVNGL
+614 NAGRATVNGL

-684 QDDYTYAP
+684 DNEYTYAP

>member
-1 MKKAKR
+1 M
-7 FLTGLLSA
+7 
-15 ALALSLCAMP
+15 
-25 AMAAEGEGNA
+25 
-35 QTPEIKTSVST
+35 
-46 IDKIKKGSITIYK
+46 D
-59 YLHSTELTGSVAGT
+59 
-73 GEQQSVPDGATPLK
+73 
-87 DAGFTIYQVKTADEL
+87 
-102 VAYYEAA
+102 
-109 GKPDA
+109 
-114 VTADSYF
+114 
-121 ENGKSKTADNLIEG
+121 
-135 IADKAVKG
+135 
-143 KDGKTERKTDAN
+143 
-155 GFVKFEDLNVGMYLV
+155 
-170 IETTT
+170 
-175 PDSVVKPVDPFLV
+175 
-188 SIPMTRVQVGEQAT
+188 
-202 GDQLKE
+202 
-208 WLYDV
+208 
-213 VVYPK
+213 
-218 NSSAKG
+218 
-224 DITLVK
+224 
-230 KGKTD
+230 
-235 GKENEIENLPN
+235 
-246 VIFKLQ
+246 
-252 RYNENSTSEDKYDD
+252 
-266 YTVNGKCEFTTNGS
+266 
-280 GEITVQNLLKGKY
+280 
-293 RFVEIGY
+293 IGY

-353 DLEKDVKQRDITK
+353 DLEKDVTK
-366 GSDAG
+366 RNDGKGTDEG

-376 AVGDTVEYTLTIYVP
+376 AVGDTVKYTLTIYVP
-391 KNVAKLKTFKVVDTM
+391 ENVAKLKTFKVVDTM
-406 NKNQLMHNIDS
+406 NKDQLMHNLDS
-417 VTISSKSVEGQDVV
+417 VTISSKDTEGQDVT
-431 FAANTDYKLTDT
+431 FAANTDYTLTNT
-443 SNADT
+443 SNG
-448 NTSEITIDF
+448 NNSEITIDF
-457 KAGMSQDK
+457 KAGTSQDK

-478 TATLQPD
+478 TATLQKD

-498 LDYSRKTDIQE
+498 LDYSRKTDIKD
-509 GETDTPYEI
+509 GEDDTPYEI

-549 DLYKKYDE
+549 DLYKKYDA

-595 ENEPKWFKVT
+595 ENAPKWFKVT

-651 TVDYATSWTVNDKF
+651 TVDYKTSWTVNDKF

>member
-25 AMAAEGEGNA
+25 AMADDGEGNA
-35 QTPEIKTSVST
+35 QTPTIKTSVST
-46 IDKIKKGSITIYK
+46 IDKTKKGSITIYK
-59 YLHSTELTGSVAGT
+59 YLHSTDLTGSVAGT
-73 GEQQSVPDGATPLK
+73 GEQQKVPNEATPLK
-87 DAGFTIYQVKTADEL
+87 DAGFTIYQVKTANEL

-109 GKPDA
+109 SDDAA
-114 VTADSYF
+114 VTADSF
-121 ENGKSKTADNLIEG
+121 FKTPDNKTAENLNDG
-135 IADKAVKG
+135 IANKVVKDKT
-143 KDGKTERKTDAN
+143 GKTERKTDKN
-155 GFVKFEDLNVGMYLV
+155 GYVQFADLNVGMYLV

-188 SIPMTRVQVGEQAT
+188 SIPMTRVQDGEQAT
-202 GDQLKE
+202 GGQLKE

-224 DITLVK
+224 DITLIK

-235 GKENEIENLPN
+235 GKKDEIKNLPD

-252 RYNENSTSEDKYDD
+252 RYNVNSTNADKYDD
-266 YTVNGKCEFTTNGS
+266 YTVDNTCEFTTDSEGK
-280 GEITVQNLLKGKY
+280 ITVKSLLKGKY

-320 NDQGKL
+320 DDQGKL
-326 VTPDGATPNSDFV
+326 VTPAGATPNSDFV

-353 DLEKDVKQRDITK
+353 DLEKDVTQRDTTK
-366 GSDAG
+366 GSDTG

-376 AVGDTVEYTLTIYVP
+376 AVGDNVEYTLTIYVP
-391 KNVAKLKTFKVVDTM
+391 ENVAKLKTFKVVDTM

-417 VTISSKSVEGQDVV
+417 VTISSGDVNFV
-431 FAANTDYKLTDT
+431 ANTDYKLTDT
-443 SNADT
+443 SNVDT

-457 KAGMSQDK
+457 KAGTSQEK

-509 GETDTPYEI
+509 GDIDTPYEI

-549 DLYKKYDE
+549 DLYKKYDAN
-557 KTDKL
+557 TDKL
-562 KEGTTDT
+562 EKGTTDT
-569 VIFGIKECKFL
+569 VIFGVNKCKFL
-580 TATEAKALGLNATEA
+580 TAAEAKALGLNTTED
-595 ENEPKWFKVT
+595 ENEPKWFKVA
-605 TLTTAGEGV
+605 TLTTAGEGE
-614 NAGCATVNGL
+614 NAGRATVNGL

-651 TVDYATSWTVNDKF
+651 TVDYATSWTVNNKF

-684 QDDYTYAP
+684 DNEYTYAP

>member
-46 IDKIKKGSITIYK
+46 IDKTKKGSITIYK

-73 GEQQSVPDGATPLK
+73 GEQQAVPNEATPLK

-121 ENGKSKTADNLIEG
+121 ENGKSKTADNLIAG

-175 PDSVVKPVDPFLV
+175 PDSVVKPVEPFLV

-252 RYNENSTSEDKYDD
+252 RYNENSTNADRYDD
-266 YTVNGKCEFTTNGS
+266 YTVNGTCEFTTNGS

-300 AENKES
+300 ADGQES

-326 VTPDGATPNSDFV
+326 VTPAGATANSDFV
-339 INNDNTMTVYNHKP
+339 INSDNTMTVYNHKP
-353 DLEKDVKQRDITK
+353 DLEKDVTK
-366 GSDAG
+366 RNDGKGTDEG

-376 AVGDTVEYTLTIYVP
+376 AVGDTVKYTLTIYVP
-391 KNVAKLKTFKVVDTM
+391 ENVAKLKTFKVVDTM
-406 NKNQLMHNIDS
+406 NKDQLMHNLDS
-417 VTISSKSVEGQDVV
+417 VTISSKDTEGQDVT
-431 FAANTDYKLTDT
+431 FAANTDYTLTNT
-443 SNADT
+443 SNG
-448 NTSEITIDF
+448 NNSEITIDF
-457 KAGMSQDK
+457 KEAGTSQDK

-478 TATLQPD
+478 TATLQKD

-509 GETDTPYEI
+509 DETDTPYEI

-651 TVDYATSWTVNDKF
+651 TVDYKTSWTVNDKF

-684 QDDYTYAP
+684 ENKYTYAP

>member
-46 IDKIKKGSITIYK
+46 IDKTKKGSITIYK

-73 GEQQSVPDGATPLK
+73 GEQQAVPNEATPLK

-121 ENGKSKTADNLIEG
+121 ENGKSKTADNLIAG

-175 PDSVVKPVDPFLV
+175 PDSVVKPVEPFLV
-188 SIPMTRVQVGEQAT
+188 SIPMTRVQVGEQAKD
-202 GDQLKE
+202 GQLKE

-252 RYNENSTSEDKYDD
+252 RYNENSTSKDKYDD

-280 GEITVQNLLKGKY
+280 GKITVQNLLKGKY

-353 DLEKDVKQRDITK
+353 DLEKDVTK
-366 GSDAG
+366 RNDGKGTDEG

-376 AVGDTVEYTLTIYVP
+376 AVGDTVKYTLTIYVP
-391 KNVAKLKTFKVVDTM
+391 ENVAKLKTFKVVDTM

-417 VTISSKSVEGQDVV
+417 VTISSKNVDGKDVGFV
-431 FAANTDYKLTDT
+431 ANDDYKLTNT
-443 SNADT
+443 SNGD
-448 NTSEITIDF
+448 TSEITIDF
-457 KAGMSQDK
+457 KAGTSQEK

-478 TATLQPD
+478 TATLQKD

-498 LDYSRKTDIQE
+498 LDYSRKTDIQK

-538 NTEKLL
+538 NDEKLL

-562 KEGTTDT
+562 KESTTDT
-569 VIFGIKECKFL
+569 VIFGGNEYKFL
-580 TATEAKALGLNATEA
+580 TAADAKALGLNATEA
-595 ENEPKWFKVT
+595 EDEPKWFKVAT
-605 TLTTAGEGV
+605 RTTAGEDA
-614 NAGCATVNGL
+614 NAGCATFDGL

-673 RDVKTTTFKNG
+673 RDEKTTTFKNG
-684 QDDYTYAP
+684 QGDYTYAP

>member
-25 AMAAEGEGNA
+25 AMADEGEGNA
-35 QTPEIKTSVST
+35 QTPTIKTSVST
-46 IDKIKKGSITIYK
+46 IDKTKKGSITIYK
-59 YLHSTELTGSVAGT
+59 YLHSTDLTGSVAGT
-73 GEQQSVPDGATPLK
+73 GEQQTVPNEATPLK

-102 VAYYEAA
+102 VTYYEATSNDA
-109 GKPDA
+109 A
-114 VTADSYF
+114 VTADSF
-121 ENGKSKTADNLIEG
+121 FKDTDNKTAANLKDG
-135 IADKAVKG
+135 IADKAVTG
-143 KDGKTERKTDAN
+143 KDGKTERKTDKN
-155 GFVKFEDLNVGMYLV
+155 GYVQFADLDVGMYLV

-188 SIPMTRVQVGEQAT
+188 SIPMTRVQVGKQAT
-202 GDQLKE
+202 DGQLKE

-224 DITLVK
+224 DITLIK

-235 GKENEIENLPN
+235 GKENEIKNLPD

-252 RYNENSTSEDKYDD
+252 RYNENSTSTDKYDD

-300 AENKES
+300 ADGKES

-326 VTPDGATPNSDFV
+326 VTPAGATANSDFV
-339 INNDNTMTVYNHKP
+339 ISSDNTMTVYNHKP

-391 KNVAKLKTFKVVDTM
+391 ENVAKLKTFKVVDTM

-417 VTISSKSVEGQDVV
+417 VTISSKSVDGQDVGFV
-431 FAANTDYKLTDT
+431 ANDDYKLTNT
-443 SNADT
+443 SNGD
-448 NTSEITIDF
+448 TSEITIDF
-457 KAGMSQDK
+457 KAGTSQEK

-478 TATLQPD
+478 TATLQKD

-509 GETDTPYEI
+509 GDTDTPYEI

-562 KEGTTDT
+562 KEDTTDT
-569 VIFGIKECKFL
+569 VIFGGNECKFL
-580 TATEAKALGLNATEA
+580 TAADAKALGLNATEA

-605 TLTTAGEGV
+605 TLTTAGEGAD
-614 NAGCATVNGL
+614 AGCATVNGL

-639 YNLLSGPVDANL
+639 YNLLSGPVDASL
-651 TVDYATSWTVNDKF
+651 TVDYVTSWKVNDKF

-684 QDDYTYAP
+684 ENEYTYAP
-692 ITIINRKGFD
+692 ITIINRKGFN

>member
-25 AMAAEGEGNA
+25 AMAAEDEGND
-35 QTPEIKTSVST
+35 QTSTIKTSVST
-46 IDKIKKGSITIYK
+46 IDKTKKGSITIYK
-59 YLHSTELTGSVAGT
+59 YLHSTELTDSVAGT
-73 GEQQSVPDGATPLK
+73 GEQQTVPDGATPLK

-109 GKPDA
+109 SDDNA
-114 VTADSYF
+114 VTADSF
-121 ENGKSKTADNLIEG
+121 FKTTDNKTAANLKDG
-135 IADKAVKG
+135 IANQAVKD
-143 KDGKTERKTDAN
+143 KNGKTERKTDNN
-155 GFVKFEDLNVGMYLV
+155 GYVQFADLNVGMYLV

-188 SIPMTRVQVGEQAT
+188 SIPMTRVQDGEQAT
-202 GDQLKE
+202 GGQLKE

-224 DITLVK
+224 DITLIK

-235 GKENEIENLPN
+235 GKENEIKNLPD

-252 RYNENSTSEDKYDD
+252 RYNVNSTNADKYDD
-266 YTVNGKCEFTTNGS
+266 YTVNNTCEFTTNKDGK
-280 GEITVQNLLKGKY
+280 ITVQSLLKGKY

-320 NDQGKL
+320 DDKGKL

-339 INNDNTMTVYNHKP
+339 INDDNTMTVYNHKP
-353 DLEKDVKQRDITK
+353 DLEKDVTQRDTTK
-366 GSDAG
+366 GSDTG

-376 AVGDTVEYTLTIYVP
+376 AVGDTVKYTLTIYVP
-391 KNVAKLKTFKVVDTM
+391 ENVAKLKTFKVVDTM

-417 VTISSKSVEGQDVV
+417 VTISSKGVDFV
-431 FAANTDYKLTDT
+431 ANTDYKLTDT
-443 SNADT
+443 SNVDT

-457 KAGMSQDK
+457 KAGMSQEK

-509 GETDTPYEI
+509 GDIDTPYEI

-549 DLYKKYDE
+549 DLYKKYDAN
-557 KTDKL
+557 TDKL
-562 KEGTTDT
+562 EKGPTDT
-569 VIFGIKECKFL
+569 VIFGVNKCKFL
-580 TATEAKALGLNATEA
+580 TAAEAKALGLNTTED
-595 ENEPKWFKVT
+595 ENEPKWFKVA
-605 TLTTAGEGV
+605 TLTTAGEGE
-614 NAGCATVNGL
+614 NAGRATVKGL

-684 QDDYTYAP
+684 DNEYTYEP

>member
-35 QTPEIKTSVST
+35 KTPEIKTSVST
-46 IDKIKKGSITIYK
+46 IDKTKKGSITIYK

-73 GEQQSVPDGATPLK
+73 GEQQAVPNEATPLK

-109 GKPDA
+109 SDDNA
-114 VTADSYF
+114 VTADSF
-121 ENGKSKTADNLIEG
+121 FKNTDNKTAENLNDG
-135 IADKAVKG
+135 IADKAVK
-143 KDGKTERKTDAN
+143 DAEGKTERKTN
-155 GFVKFEDLNVGMYLV
+155 GEGFVKFADLDVGMYLV

-175 PDSVVKPVDPFLV
+175 PDSVVKPVEPFLV

-202 GDQLKE
+202 GGQLKE

-224 DITLVK
+224 NITLVK

-235 GKENEIENLPN
+235 GKEDEIKNLPD

-252 RYNENSTSEDKYDD
+252 RYNENSASADKYDD
-266 YTVNGKCEFTTNGS
+266 YIVNGTCEFTTNNK
-280 GEITVQNLLKGKY
+280 GEITVENLLKGKY

-300 AENKES
+300 EDGKES

-320 NDQGKL
+320 NDKGEL
-326 VTPDGATPNSDFV
+326 VTPAGATANSDFV
-339 INNDNTMTVYNHKP
+339 IGNGNTMTVYNHKP
-353 DLEKDVKQRDITK
+353 DLEKDVAQRDTTK

-376 AVGDTVEYTLTIYVP
+376 AVGDTVKYTLTIYVP
-391 KNVAKLKTFKVVDTM
+391 ENVAKLQTFKVVDTM
-406 NKNQLMHNIDS
+406 NKDQLMHNLES
-417 VTISSKSVEGQDVV
+417 VTISSKGADGQDVP
-431 FAANTDYKLTDT
+431 FAENTDYTLTNT
-443 SNADT
+443 SSSDKK
-448 NTSEITIDF
+448 TSEITIDF
-457 KAGMSQDK
+457 KAGTSQDK

-478 TATLQPD
+478 TATLQPG
-485 ADTTTVGNVNEAH
+485 ADTTTDGNVNEAH
-498 LDYSRKTDIQE
+498 LDYSRKTDIKA
-509 GETDTPYEI
+509 GEPDNPYEI

-538 NTEKLL
+538 KTEKLL

-549 DLYKKYDE
+549 DLYKKYD
-557 KTDKL
+557 KNTDKL
-562 KEGTTDT
+562 KENTADT
-569 VIFGIKECKFL
+569 VIFGVNECKFL
-580 TATEAKALGLNATEA
+580 TAAEAKALGLNKTDA
-595 ENEPKWFKVT
+595 ETEPKWFKVA
-605 TLTTAGEGV
+605 TLTTTGEGDE
-614 NAGCATVNGL
+614 AGRATVSGL

-651 TVDYATSWTVNDKF
+651 TVDYKTSWTVNDKF

-735 NRA
+735 NRT

>member
-25 AMAAEGEGNA
+25 AMAEGGESNA
-35 QTPEIKTSVST
+35 QTPTIKTSVST
-46 IDKIKKGSITIYK
+46 IDKTKKGSITIYK
-59 YLHSTELTGSVAGT
+59 YLHSTKLTGSVAGT
-73 GEQQSVPDGATPLK
+73 GEQQKVPNEATPLK

-102 VAYYEAA
+102 VTYYEATSNDA
-109 GKPDA
+109 A
-114 VTADSYF
+114 VTADSF
-121 ENGKSKTADNLIEG
+121 FKDTNNKTAANLKDG
-135 IADKAVKG
+135 IADKAVIG
-143 KDGKTERKTDAN
+143 KDGKTERKTDKN
-155 GFVKFEDLNVGMYLV
+155 GYVQFADLDVGMYLV

-202 GDQLKE
+202 GNQLKE

-300 AENKES
+300 VDGKES

-326 VTPDGATPNSDFV
+326 VTPAGATANSDFV
-339 INNDNTMTVYNHKP
+339 ISSDNTMTVYNHKP

-391 KNVAKLKTFKVVDTM
+391 ENVAKLKTFKVVDTM
-406 NKNQLMHNIDS
+406 NKDQLMHNLDS
-417 VTISSKSVEGQDVV
+417 VTISSKDTEGQDVT
-431 FAANTDYKLTDT
+431 FAANTDYTLTNT
-443 SNADT
+443 SNG
-448 NTSEITIDF
+448 NNSEITIDF
-457 KAGMSQDK
+457 KAGKSQDK

-509 GETDTPYEI
+509 DDIDTPYEI

-538 NTEKLL
+538 NDEKLL

-562 KEGTTDT
+562 KEDTTDT
-569 VIFGIKECKFL
+569 VIFGGNECKFL
-580 TATEAKALGLNATEA
+580 TAADAKALGLNATEA
-595 ENEPKWFKVT
+595 ENQPE
-605 TLTTAGEGV
+605 
-614 NAGCATVNGL
+614 
-624 PDGEYKLVE
+624 
-633 TMTNKG
+633 
-639 YNLLSGPVDANL
+639 
-651 TVDYATSWTVNDKF
+651 
-665 SSDGKLIK
+665 
-673 RDVKTTTFKNG
+673 
-684 QDDYTYAP
+684 
-692 ITIINRKGFD
+692 
-702 LPTTGGF
+702 
-709 GTLLFSGIGVLLVVA
+709 VV
-724 GVGVL
+724 
-729 LSLKKK
+729 
-735 NRA
+735 

>member
-25 AMAAEGEGNA
+25 AMADDGGGNA
-35 QTPEIKTSVST
+35 QTPTIKTSVST
-46 IDKIKKGSITIYK
+46 IDKTKKGSITIYK
-59 YLHSTELTGSVAGT
+59 YLHSTDLTGSVAGT
-73 GEQQSVPDGATPLK
+73 GEQQKVPNEATPLK
-87 DAGFTIYQVKTADEL
+87 DAGFTIYQVKTANEL

-109 GKPDA
+109 SGDTA

-121 ENGKSKTADNLIEG
+121 KSPDNKTAANLNDD
-135 IADKAVKG
+135 IANKAVKD
-143 KDGKTERKTDAN
+143 KTTGKTERKTDAN
-155 GFVKFEDLNVGMYLV
+155 GFVKFADLSVGMYLV
-170 IETTT
+170 IETTP

-188 SIPMTRVQVGEQAT
+188 SIPMTRVQVGEQAKD
-202 GDQLKE
+202 GQLKE

-235 GKENEIENLPN
+235 GKENEIKNLPD

-252 RYNENSTSEDKYDD
+252 RYNENSTNEDRYDD
-266 YTVNGKCEFTTNGS
+266 YTVNGTCEFTTNGS

-300 AENKES
+300 TQGKES

-326 VTPDGATPNSDFV
+326 VMPAGATPNSDFV
-339 INNDNTMTVYNHKP
+339 INNDNNTMTVYNHKP
-353 DLEKDVKQRDITK
+353 DLEKDVTQRDTTK
-366 GSDAG
+366 GSDTG

-376 AVGDTVEYTLTIYVP
+376 AVGDTVEYTLTICVP
-391 KNVAKLKTFKVVDTM
+391 ENVAKLNTFKVVDTM
-406 NKNQLMHNIDS
+406 NKNQLMHNINS
-417 VTISSKSVEGQDVV
+417 VTIRSKSADGQDVV
-431 FAANTDYKLTDT
+431 FTANTDYMLTDT
-443 SNADT
+443 SNKD
-448 NTSEITIDF
+448 TSEITIDF
-457 KAGMSQDK
+457 KAGTSQDK

-485 ADTTTVGNVNEAH
+485 ADTTTDGNVNEAH

-509 GETDTPYEI
+509 GETDAPYEI

-538 NTEKLL
+538 NDEKLL

-562 KEGTTDT
+562 KESTTDT

-580 TATEAKALGLNATEA
+580 TATEAKALGLNATED
-595 ENEPKWFKVT
+595 ENAPKWFKVA
-605 TLTTAGEGV
+605 TLTTAGEGE
-614 NAGCATVNGL
+614 NAGRATVNGL

-651 TVDYATSWTVNDKF
+651 TVDYATSWTANNKF

-684 QDDYTYAP
+684 GNEYTYAP

>member
-25 AMAAEGEGNA
+25 AMAEGGESNA
-35 QTPEIKTSVST
+35 QTPTIKTSVST
-46 IDKIKKGSITIYK
+46 IDKTKKGSITIYK
-59 YLHSTELTGSVAGT
+59 YLHSTDLTGSVAGT
-73 GEQQSVPDGATPLK
+73 GEQQKVPNEATPLK

-109 GKPDA
+109 SGDTA
-114 VTADSYF
+114 VTADSF
-121 ENGKSKTADNLIEG
+121 FKTPDNKTAANLKEG
-135 IADKAVKG
+135 IANKAVKG
-143 KDGKTERKTDAN
+143 EDGKTERKTDAN
-155 GFVKFEDLNVGMYLV
+155 GFVKFADLSVGMYLV

-188 SIPMTRVQVGEQAT
+188 SIPMTRVQDGEQAT
-202 GDQLKE
+202 GGQLKE

-224 DITLVK
+224 DITLIK

-235 GKENEIENLPN
+235 GKENEIKNLPD

-252 RYNENSTSEDKYDD
+252 RYNVNSTNADKYDD
-266 YTVNGKCEFTTNGS
+266 YTVNNTCEFTTDKDGK
-280 GEITVQNLLKGKY
+280 ITVQSLLKGKY

-320 NDQGKL
+320 DDKGKL

-339 INNDNTMTVYNHKP
+339 INDDNTMTVYNHKP
-353 DLEKDVKQRDITK
+353 DLEKDVTQRDTTK
-366 GSDAG
+366 GSDTG

-376 AVGDTVEYTLTIYVP
+376 AVGDTVKYTLTIYVP
-391 KNVAKLKTFKVVDTM
+391 ENVAKLKTFKVVDTM

-417 VTISSKSVEGQDVV
+417 VTISSKDVDFV
-431 FAANTDYKLTDT
+431 ANTDYKLTDT
-443 SNADT
+443 SNVDK

-457 KAGMSQDK
+457 KAGTSQEK

-509 GETDTPYEI
+509 GDIDTPYEI

-549 DLYKKYDE
+549 DLYKKYDAN
-557 KTDKL
+557 TDKL
-562 KEGTTDT
+562 EKGTTDT
-569 VIFGIKECKFL
+569 VIFGVNKCKFL
-580 TATEAKALGLNATEA
+580 TAAEAKALGLNTTED
-595 ENEPKWFKVT
+595 ENEPKWFKVA
-605 TLTTAGEGV
+605 TLTTAGEGE
-614 NAGCATVNGL
+614 NAGRATVNGL

-684 QDDYTYAP
+684 DNEYTYAP

>member
-46 IDKIKKGSITIYK
+46 IDKTKKGSITIYK

-73 GEQQSVPDGATPLK
+73 GEQQAVPNEATPLK

-109 GKPDA
+109 SDDNA
-114 VTADSYF
+114 VTADSF
-121 ENGKSKTADNLIEG
+121 FKTPGDKTAANLKEG

-175 PDSVVKPVDPFLV
+175 PDSVVKPVEPFLV
-188 SIPMTRVQVGEQAT
+188 SIPMTRVQDGNTAKE
-202 GDQLKE
+202 GQLKE

-224 DITLVK
+224 NITLIK

-235 GKENEIENLPN
+235 GKEDEIKNLPD

-252 RYNENSTSEDKYDD
+252 RYNVNSSNTDKYDD
-266 YTVNGKCEFTTNGS
+266 YIVNDTCQFTTNGD
-280 GEITVQNLLKGKY
+280 GKITVENLLKGKY

-300 AENKES
+300 TEGKES

-320 NDQGKL
+320 DDQGQL
-326 VTPDGATPNSDFV
+326 VKPAGAIANSDFV
-339 INNDNTMTVYNHKP
+339 ISNDNTMTVYNHKP
-353 DLEKDVKQRDITK
+353 DLVKDVAQRDTTK

-376 AVGDTVEYTLTIYVP
+376 AVGDTVKYTLTIYVP
-391 KNVAKLKTFKVVDTM
+391 ENVAKLKTFKVVDTM
-406 NKNQLMHNIDS
+406 NKDQLKHNLDS
-417 VTISSKSVEGQDVV
+417 VTISSKDADGQDVT
-431 FAANTDYKLTDT
+431 FAANTDYTLTDT
-443 SNADT
+443 SNG
-448 NTSEITIDF
+448 NNSEITIDF
-457 KAGMSQDK
+457 KAGTSQDN

-472 TITISY
+472 TITITY
-478 TATLQPD
+478 TATLQPG
-485 ADTTTVGNVNEAH
+485 ADTTTDGNVNEAH

-509 GETDTPYEI
+509 GEPDNPYEI

-538 NTEKLL
+538 DTEKLL

-549 DLYKKYDE
+549 DLYKKYDAN
-557 KTDKL
+557 TDKL
-562 KEGTTDT
+562 KEDTTDT
-569 VIFGIKECKFL
+569 VIFGVKECRFL
-580 TATEAKALGLNATEA
+580 TAADAKALGLNETEA
-595 ENEPKWFKVT
+595 ENEPKWFKVA
-605 TLTTAGEGV
+605 TLTTTGEGDE
-614 NAGCATVNGL
+614 AGRATVSGL

-651 TVDYATSWTVNDKF
+651 TVDYKTTWTVNNTFD
-665 SSDGKLIK
+665 SNGKLIK

-684 QDDYTYAP
+684 ASDYVYAA

>member
-25 AMAAEGEGNA
+25 AMAAEDEGND
-35 QTPEIKTSVST
+35 QTSTIKTSVST
-46 IDKIKKGSITIYK
+46 IDKTKKGSITIYK
-59 YLHSTELTGSVAGT
+59 YLHSTELTDSVAGT
-73 GEQQSVPDGATPLK
+73 GEQQTVPDGATPLK

-109 GKPDA
+109 SDDNA
-114 VTADSYF
+114 VTADSF
-121 ENGKSKTADNLIEG
+121 FKTPDNKTAANLKDG
-135 IADKAVKG
+135 IANQAVKD
-143 KDGKTERKTDAN
+143 KNGKTERKTDNN
-155 GFVKFEDLNVGMYLV
+155 GYVQFADLNVGMYLV

-188 SIPMTRVQVGEQAT
+188 SIPMTRVQDGEQAT
-202 GDQLKE
+202 GGQLKE

-224 DITLVK
+224 DITLIK

-235 GKENEIENLPN
+235 GKENEIKNLPD

-252 RYNENSTSEDKYDD
+252 RYNVNSTNADKYDD
-266 YTVNGKCEFTTNGS
+266 YTVNNTCEFTTNKDGK
-280 GEITVQNLLKGKY
+280 ITVQSLLKGKY

-320 NDQGKL
+320 DDKGKL

-339 INNDNTMTVYNHKP
+339 INDDNTMTVYNHKP
-353 DLEKDVKQRDITK
+353 DLEKDVTQRDTTK
-366 GSDAG
+366 GSDTG

-376 AVGDTVEYTLTIYVP
+376 AVGDTVKYTLTIYVP
-391 KNVAKLKTFKVVDTM
+391 ENVAKLKTFKVVDTM

-417 VTISSKSVEGQDVV
+417 VTISSKDVDFV
-431 FAANTDYKLTDT
+431 ANTDYKLTDT
-443 SNADT
+443 SNVDT

-457 KAGMSQDK
+457 KAGTSQEK

-509 GETDTPYEI
+509 GDIDTPYEI

-549 DLYKKYDE
+549 DLYKKYDAN
-557 KTDKL
+557 TDKL
-562 KEGTTDT
+562 EKGTTDT
-569 VIFGIKECKFL
+569 VIFGVNKCKFL
-580 TATEAKALGLNATEA
+580 TAAEAKALGLNTTED
-595 ENEPKWFKVT
+595 ENEPKWFKVA
-605 TLTTAGEGV
+605 TLTTAGEGE
-614 NAGCATVNGL
+614 NAGRATVNGL

-684 QDDYTYAP
+684 DNEYTYAP

>member
-25 AMAAEGEGNA
+25 AMAEGGESNA
-35 QTPEIKTSVST
+35 QTPTIKTSVST
-46 IDKIKKGSITIYK
+46 IDKTKKGSITIYK
-59 YLHSTELTGSVAGT
+59 YLHSTELTGSVDGT
-73 GEQQSVPDGATPLK
+73 GEQQAVPNGATPLK
-87 DAGFTIYQVKTADEL
+87 DAGFTIYQVKTAEEL

-109 GKPDA
+109 GEPAA

-121 ENGKSKTADNLIEG
+121 KTPDNKTAANLKDG
-135 IADKAVKG
+135 IANKAVKD
-143 KDGKTERKTDAN
+143 KDGKTERKTDNN
-155 GFVKFEDLNVGMYLV
+155 GYVKFADLDVGMYLV

-175 PDSVVKPVDPFLV
+175 PDSVVKPVEPFLV
-188 SIPMTRVQVGEQAT
+188 SIPMTRVQDGNTAKE
-202 GDQLKE
+202 GQLKE

-224 DITLVK
+224 NITLIK

-235 GKENEIENLPN
+235 GKEDEIKNLPD

-252 RYNENSTSEDKYDD
+252 RYNVNSSNTDKYDD
-266 YTVNGKCEFTTNGS
+266 YIVNDTCQFTTNGD
-280 GEITVQNLLKGKY
+280 GKITVENLLKGKY

-300 AENKES
+300 TEGKES

-320 NDQGKL
+320 DDQGQL
-326 VTPDGATPNSDFV
+326 VKPAGAIANSDFV
-339 INNDNTMTVYNHKP
+339 ISNDNTMTVYNHKP
-353 DLEKDVKQRDITK
+353 DLVKDVAQRDTTK

-376 AVGDTVEYTLTIYVP
+376 AVGDTVKYTLTIYVP
-391 KNVAKLKTFKVVDTM
+391 ENVAKLKTFKVVDTM
-406 NKNQLMHNIDS
+406 NKDQLKHNLDS
-417 VTISSKSVEGQDVV
+417 VTISSKDADGQDVT
-431 FAANTDYKLTDT
+431 FAANTDYTLTDT
-443 SNADT
+443 SNG
-448 NTSEITIDF
+448 NNSEITIDF
-457 KAGMSQDK
+457 KAGTSQDN

-472 TITISY
+472 TITITY
-478 TATLQPD
+478 TATLQPG
-485 ADTTTVGNVNEAH
+485 ADTTTDGNVNEAH

-509 GETDTPYEI
+509 GEPDNPYEI

-538 NTEKLL
+538 DTEKLL

-549 DLYKKYDE
+549 DLYKKYDAN
-557 KTDKL
+557 TDKL
-562 KEGTTDT
+562 KEDTTDT
-569 VIFGIKECKFL
+569 VIFGVKECRFL
-580 TATEAKALGLNATEA
+580 TAADAKALGLNETEA
-595 ENEPKWFKVT
+595 ENEPKWFKVA
-605 TLTTAGEGV
+605 TLTTTGEGDE
-614 NAGCATVNGL
+614 AGRATVSGL

-651 TVDYATSWTVNDKF
+651 TVDYKTTWTVNNTFD
-665 SSDGKLIK
+665 SNGKLIK

-684 QDDYTYAP
+684 ASDYVYAA

>member
-25 AMAAEGEGNA
+25 AMAEGGESNA
-35 QTPEIKTSVST
+35 QTPTIKTSVST
-46 IDKIKKGSITIYK
+46 IDKTKKGSITIYK
-59 YLHSTELTGSVAGT
+59 YLHSTDLTGSVAGT
-73 GEQQSVPDGATPLK
+73 GEQQKVPNEATPLK

-109 GKPDA
+109 SDDNA
-114 VTADSYF
+114 VTADSF
-121 ENGKSKTADNLIEG
+121 FKTTDNKTAANLKDG
-135 IADKAVKG
+135 IANQAVKD
-143 KDGKTERKTDAN
+143 KNGKTERKTDNN
-155 GFVKFEDLNVGMYLV
+155 GYVQFADLNVGMYLV

-188 SIPMTRVQVGEQAT
+188 SIPMTRVQDGEQAT
-202 GDQLKE
+202 GGQLKE

-224 DITLVK
+224 DITLIK

-235 GKENEIENLPN
+235 GKENEIKNLPD

-252 RYNENSTSEDKYDD
+252 RYNVNSTNADKYDD
-266 YTVNGKCEFTTNGS
+266 YTVNNTCEFTTNKDGK
-280 GEITVQNLLKGKY
+280 ITVQSLLKGKY

-320 NDQGKL
+320 DDKGKL

-339 INNDNTMTVYNHKP
+339 INDDNTMTVYNHKP
-353 DLEKDVKQRDITK
+353 DLEKDVTQRDTTK
-366 GSDAG
+366 GSDTG

-376 AVGDTVEYTLTIYVP
+376 AVGDTVKYTLTIYVP
-391 KNVAKLKTFKVVDTM
+391 ENVAKLKTFKVVDTM

-417 VTISSKSVEGQDVV
+417 VTISSKDVDFV
-431 FAANTDYKLTDT
+431 ANTDYKLTDT
-443 SNADT
+443 SNVDT

-457 KAGMSQDK
+457 KAGTSQEK

-509 GETDTPYEI
+509 GDIDTPYEI

-549 DLYKKYDE
+549 DLYKKYDAN
-557 KTDKL
+557 TDKL
-562 KEGTTDT
+562 EKGTTDT
-569 VIFGIKECKFL
+569 VIFGVNKCKFL
-580 TATEAKALGLNATEA
+580 TAAEAKALGLNTTED
-595 ENEPKWFKVT
+595 ENEPKWFKVA
-605 TLTTAGEGV
+605 TLTTAGEGE
-614 NAGCATVNGL
+614 NAGRATVNGL

-684 QDDYTYAP
+684 DNEYTYAP

>member
-25 AMAAEGEGNA
+25 AMADDGEGNA
-35 QTPEIKTSVST
+35 QTPTIKTSVST
-46 IDKIKKGSITIYK
+46 IDKTKKGSITIYK
-59 YLHSTELTGSVAGT
+59 YLHSTELTDSVAGT
-73 GEQQSVPDGATPLK
+73 GEQQTVPDGATPLK

-102 VAYYEAA
+102 VAYYEATS
-109 GKPDA
+109 DDNA
-114 VTADSYF
+114 VTADSF
-121 ENGKSKTADNLIEG
+121 FKTTDNKTAANLKDG
-135 IADKAVKG
+135 IANQAVKD
-143 KDGKTERKTDAN
+143 KDGKTERKTDNN
-155 GFVKFEDLNVGMYLV
+155 GYVQFADLNVGMYLV

-188 SIPMTRVQVGEQAT
+188 SIPMTRVQDGEQAT
-202 GDQLKE
+202 GGQLKE

-224 DITLVK
+224 DITLIK

-235 GKENEIENLPN
+235 GKENEIKNLPD

-252 RYNENSTSEDKYDD
+252 RYNVNSTNADKYDD
-266 YTVNGKCEFTTNGS
+266 YTVNNTCEFTTNKDGK
-280 GEITVQNLLKGKY
+280 ITVQSLLKGKY

-320 NDQGKL
+320 DDKGKL

-339 INNDNTMTVYNHKP
+339 INDDNTMTVYNHKP
-353 DLEKDVKQRDITK
+353 DLEKDVTQRDTTK
-366 GSDAG
+366 GSDTG

-376 AVGDTVEYTLTIYVP
+376 AVGDTVKYTLTIYVP
-391 KNVAKLKTFKVVDTM
+391 ENVAKLKTFKVVDTM

-417 VTISSKSVEGQDVV
+417 VTISSKDVDFV
-431 FAANTDYKLTDT
+431 ANTDYKLTDT
-443 SNADT
+443 SNVDT

-457 KAGMSQDK
+457 KAGTSQEK

-509 GETDTPYEI
+509 GDIDTPYEI

-549 DLYKKYDE
+549 DLYKKYDAN
-557 KTDKL
+557 TDKL
-562 KEGTTDT
+562 EKGTADT
-569 VIFGIKECKFL
+569 VIFGVNKCKFL
-580 TATEAKALGLNATEA
+580 TAAEAKALGLNTTED
-595 ENEPKWFKVT
+595 ENEPKWFKVA
-605 TLTTAGEGV
+605 TLTTAGEGE
-614 NAGCATVNGL
+614 NAGRATVNGL

-684 QDDYTYAP
+684 DNEYTYAP
-692 ITIINRKGFD
+692 ITIINRKGFN

>member
-25 AMAAEGEGNA
+25 AMADEGEGNA
-35 QTPEIKTSVST
+35 QTPTIKTSVST
-46 IDKIKKGSITIYK
+46 IDKTKKGSITIYK
-59 YLHSTELTGSVAGT
+59 YLHSTELTDSVAGT
-73 GEQQSVPDGATPLK
+73 GEQQTVPDGATPLK

-109 GKPDA
+109 SDDNA
-114 VTADSYF
+114 VTADSF
-121 ENGKSKTADNLIEG
+121 FKTPDNKTAENLNDG
-135 IADKAVKG
+135 IANKAVKD
-143 KDGKTERKTDAN
+143 KTGKTERKTDEN
-155 GFVKFEDLNVGMYLV
+155 GYVQFADLDVGMYLV

-188 SIPMTRVQVGEQAT
+188 SIPMTRVQDGEQAT
-202 GDQLKE
+202 GGQLKE

-224 DITLVK
+224 DITLIK

-235 GKENEIENLPN
+235 GKENEIKNLPD

-252 RYNENSTSEDKYDD
+252 RYNVNSTNADKYDD
-266 YTVNGKCEFTTNGS
+266 YTVNNTCEFTTNKDGK
-280 GEITVQNLLKGKY
+280 ITVQSLLKGKY

-320 NDQGKL
+320 DDKGKL

-339 INNDNTMTVYNHKP
+339 INDDNTMTVYNHKP
-353 DLEKDVKQRDITK
+353 DLEKDVTQRDTTK
-366 GSDAG
+366 GSDTG

-376 AVGDTVEYTLTIYVP
+376 AVGDTVKYTLTIYVP
-391 KNVAKLKTFKVVDTM
+391 ENVAKLKTFKVVDTM
-406 NKNQLMHNIDS
+406 NKNQLMHNLDS
-417 VTISSKSVEGQDVV
+417 VTISSKNVDGQDVGFV
-431 FAANTDYKLTDT
+431 ANDDYKLTNT
-443 SNADT
+443 SNGD
-448 NTSEITIDF
+448 TSEITIDF
-457 KAGMSQDK
+457 KAGTSQEK

-478 TATLQPD
+478 TATLQPG
-485 ADTTTVGNVNEAH
+485 ADTTTDGNVNEAH

-509 GETDTPYEI
+509 GDIDTPYEI

-549 DLYKKYDE
+549 DLYKKYDAN
-557 KTDKL
+557 TDKL
-562 KEGTTDT
+562 EKGTTDT
-569 VIFGIKECKFL
+569 VIFGVNKCKFL
-580 TATEAKALGLNATEA
+580 TAAEAKALGLNTTED
-595 ENEPKWFKVT
+595 ENEPKWFKVA
-605 TLTTAGEGV
+605 TLTTAGEGE
-614 NAGCATVNGL
+614 NAGRATVNGL

-684 QDDYTYAP
+684 DNEYTYAP

>member
-25 AMAAEGEGNA
+25 AMAEGGESNA
-35 QTPEIKTSVST
+35 QTPTIKTSVST
-46 IDKIKKGSITIYK
+46 IDKTKKGSITIYK
-59 YLHSTELTGSVAGT
+59 YLHSTDLTGSVAGT
-73 GEQQSVPDGATPLK
+73 GEQQKVPNEATPLK
-87 DAGFTIYQVKTADEL
+87 DAGFTIYQVKTAEEL

-109 GKPDA
+109 SVDNA
-114 VTADSYF
+114 VTADSF
-121 ENGKSKTADNLIEG
+121 FKTTDNKTAENLKDG
-135 IADKAVKG
+135 IANQAVKD
-143 KDGKTERKTDAN
+143 KDGKTERKTDNN
-155 GFVKFEDLNVGMYLV
+155 GYVQFADLDVGMYLV

-188 SIPMTRVQVGEQAT
+188 SIPMTRVQVGEQAKD
-202 GDQLKE
+202 GQLKE

-235 GKENEIENLPN
+235 GKENEIKNLPD

-252 RYNENSTSEDKYDD
+252 RYNENSTNADRYDD
-266 YTVNGKCEFTTNGS
+266 YTVNGTCEFTTNGS

-300 AENKES
+300 TQGKES

-326 VTPDGATPNSDFV
+326 VMPAGATPNSDFV
-339 INNDNTMTVYNHKP
+339 INNDNNTMTVYNHKP
-353 DLEKDVKQRDITK
+353 DLEKDVTQRDTTK
-366 GSDAG
+366 GSDTG

-391 KNVAKLKTFKVVDTM
+391 ENVAKLKTFKVVDTM
-406 NKNQLMHNIDS
+406 KKNQLMHNIDS
-417 VTISSKSVEGQDVV
+417 VTISSKNVDFV
-431 FAANTDYKLTDT
+431 ADTDYKLTNT
-443 SNADT
+443 SNGD
-448 NTSEITIDF
+448 TSEITIDF
-457 KAGMSQDK
+457 KAGTSKEK
-465 LNAAAGK
+465 LNAVAGK

-478 TATLQPD
+478 TATLQPN

-509 GETDTPYEI
+509 GDIDTPYEI

-549 DLYKKYDE
+549 DLYKKYDAN
-557 KTDKL
+557 TDKL
-562 KEGTTDT
+562 EKGTADT
-569 VIFGIKECKFL
+569 VIFGVNKCKFL
-580 TATEAKALGLNATEA
+580 TAAEAKALGLNTTED
-595 ENEPKWFKVT
+595 ENEPKWFKVA
-605 TLTTAGEGV
+605 TLTTAGEGE
-614 NAGCATVNGL
+614 NAGRATVNGL

-684 QDDYTYAP
+684 DNEYTYAP

>member
-25 AMAAEGEGNA
+25 AMADDGEGNS
-35 QTPEIKTSVST
+35 QTPTIKTSVST
-46 IDKIKKGSITIYK
+46 IDKTKKGSITIYK
-59 YLHSTELTGSVAGT
+59 YLHSTDLTGSVAGT
-73 GEQQSVPDGATPLK
+73 GEQQKVPNEATPLK
-87 DAGFTIYQVKTADEL
+87 DAGFTIYQVKTANEL

-109 GKPDA
+109 SDDAA
-114 VTADSYF
+114 VTADSF
-121 ENGKSKTADNLIEG
+121 FKTPDNKTAENLNDG
-135 IADKAVKG
+135 IANKVVKDKT
-143 KDGKTERKTDAN
+143 GKTERKTDKN
-155 GFVKFEDLNVGMYLV
+155 GYVQFADLNVGMYLV

-188 SIPMTRVQVGEQAT
+188 SIPMTRVQDGEQAT
-202 GDQLKE
+202 GGQLKE

-224 DITLVK
+224 DITLIK

-235 GKENEIENLPN
+235 GKKDEIKNLPD

-252 RYNENSTSEDKYDD
+252 RYNVNSTNADKYDD
-266 YTVNGKCEFTTNGS
+266 YTVDNTCEFTTDSEGK
-280 GEITVQNLLKGKY
+280 ITVKSLLKGKY

-320 NDQGKL
+320 DDQGKL
-326 VTPDGATPNSDFV
+326 VTPAGATPNSDFV

-353 DLEKDVKQRDITK
+353 DLEKDVTQRDTTK
-366 GSDAG
+366 GSDTG
-371 NDTDY
+371 NDIDY
-376 AVGDTVEYTLTIYVP
+376 AVGDNVEYTLTIYVP
-391 KNVAKLKTFKVVDTM
+391 ENVAKLKTFKVVDTM

-417 VTISSKSVEGQDVV
+417 VTISSGDVNFV
-431 FAANTDYKLTDT
+431 ANTDYKLTDT
-443 SNADT
+443 SNVDT

-457 KAGMSQDK
+457 KAGTSKEK

-509 GETDTPYEI
+509 GDIDTPYEI

-549 DLYKKYDE
+549 DLYKKYDAN
-557 KTDKL
+557 TDKL
-562 KEGTTDT
+562 EKGTTDT
-569 VIFGIKECKFL
+569 VIFGVNKCKFL
-580 TATEAKALGLNATEA
+580 TAAEAKALGLNTTED
-595 ENEPKWFKVT
+595 ENEPKWFKVA
-605 TLTTAGEGV
+605 TLTTAGEGE
-614 NAGCATVNGL
+614 NAGRATVNGL

-651 TVDYATSWTVNDKF
+651 TVDYATSWTVNNKF

-684 QDDYTYAP
+684 DNEYTYAP

>member
-25 AMAAEGEGNA
+25 AMAEEGEGNA
-35 QTPEIKTSVST
+35 QTPTIKTSVST
-46 IDKIKKGSITIYK
+46 IDKTKKGSITIYK

-73 GEQQSVPDGATPLK
+73 GEQQTVPNEATPLK

-202 GDQLKE
+202 GNQLKE

-252 RYNENSTSEDKYDD
+252 RYNENSTNADRYDD
-266 YTVNGKCEFTTNGS
+266 YTVNGTCEFTTNGS

-300 AENKES
+300 TEGKES

-326 VTPDGATPNSDFV
+326 VTPAGATPNSDFV

-391 KNVAKLKTFKVVDTM
+391 ENVAKLKTFKVVDTM

-417 VTISSKSVEGQDVV
+417 VTISSKSVDGQDVGFV
-431 FAANTDYKLTDT
+431 ANDDYKLTNT
-443 SNADT
+443 SNGD
-448 NTSEITIDF
+448 TSEITIDF
-457 KAGMSQDK
+457 KAGTSQEK

-478 TATLQPD
+478 TATLQKD

-538 NTEKLL
+538 NDEKLL

-562 KEGTTDT
+562 KEDTTDT
-569 VIFGIKECKFL
+569 VIFGGNECKFL
-580 TATEAKALGLNATEA
+580 TAADAKALGLNATEA
-595 ENEPKWFKVT
+595 ENQPKWFKVAT
-605 TLTTAGEGV
+605 RTTAGEGV
-614 NAGCATVNGL
+614 NAGCATFDGL

-651 TVDYATSWTVNDKF
+651 TVDYATSWKVNDKF

-684 QDDYTYAP
+684 DNEYTYAP

>member
-25 AMAAEGEGNA
+25 AMADEGEGNA
-35 QTPEIKTSVST
+35 QTPTIKTSVST
-46 IDKIKKGSITIYK
+46 IDKTKKGSITIYK
-59 YLHSTELTGSVAGT
+59 YLHSTELTDSVAGT
-73 GEQQSVPDGATPLK
+73 GEQQTVPDGATPLK

-109 GKPDA
+109 SDDNA
-114 VTADSYF
+114 VTADSF
-121 ENGKSKTADNLIEG
+121 FKTPDNKTAENLNDG
-135 IADKAVKG
+135 IANKAVKD
-143 KDGKTERKTDAN
+143 KTGKTERKTDEN
-155 GFVKFEDLNVGMYLV
+155 GYVQFADLNVGMYLV

-188 SIPMTRVQVGEQAT
+188 SIPMTRVQDGEQAT
-202 GDQLKE
+202 GGQLKE

-224 DITLVK
+224 DITLIK

-235 GKENEIENLPN
+235 GKENEIKNLPD

-252 RYNENSTSEDKYDD
+252 RYNVNSTNADKYDD
-266 YTVNGKCEFTTNGS
+266 YTVNNTCEFTTNKDGK
-280 GEITVQNLLKGKY
+280 ITVQSLLKGKY

-320 NDQGKL
+320 DDKGKL

-339 INNDNTMTVYNHKP
+339 INDDNTMTVYNHKP
-353 DLEKDVKQRDITK
+353 DLEKDVTQRDTTK
-366 GSDAG
+366 GSDTG

-376 AVGDTVEYTLTIYVP
+376 AVGDTVKYTLTIYVP
-391 KNVAKLKTFKVVDTM
+391 ENVAKLKTFKVVDTM

-417 VTISSKSVEGQDVV
+417 VTISSKNVDGQDVGFV
-431 FAANTDYKLTDT
+431 ANDDYKLTNT
-443 SNADT
+443 SNGD
-448 NTSEITIDF
+448 TSEITIDF
-457 KAGMSQDK
+457 KAGTSQEK

-538 NTEKLL
+538 NDEKLL

-549 DLYKKYDE
+549 DLYKKYDAN
-557 KTDKL
+557 TDKL
-562 KEGTTDT
+562 EEGTTDT
-569 VIFGIKECKFL
+569 VSFGVSKCKFL
-580 TATEAKALGLNATEA
+580 TATEAKALGLNTTED
-595 ENEPKWFKVT
+595 ENAPKWFKVA

-614 NAGCATVNGL
+614 NAGCATVKGL

-651 TVDYATSWTVNDKF
+651 TVDYETRWTVNDKF

-684 QDDYTYAP
+684 ANEYTYAP

>member
-25 AMAAEGEGNA
+25 AMADDGEGNA
-35 QTPEIKTSVST
+35 QTPTIKTSVST
-46 IDKIKKGSITIYK
+46 IDKTKKGSITIYK

-73 GEQQSVPDGATPLK
+73 GEQQTVPDEATPLK

-102 VAYYEAA
+102 VTYYEATSNDA
-109 GKPDA
+109 A

-121 ENGKSKTADNLIEG
+121 KSPDSKTAANLIDG
-135 IADKAVKG
+135 IADKVI
-143 KDGKTERKTDAN
+143 KDKDDKTERKTDAN
-155 GFVKFEDLNVGMYLV
+155 GFVQFADLSVGMYLV
-170 IETTT
+170 IETTP

-188 SIPMTRVQVGEQAT
+188 SIPMTRVQVGEQAKD
-202 GDQLKE
+202 GQLKE

-235 GKENEIENLPN
+235 GKENEIKNLPD

-252 RYNENSTSEDKYDD
+252 RYNENSTNADRYDD
-266 YTVNGKCEFTTNGS
+266 YTVNGTCEFTTNGS

-320 NDQGKL
+320 DDQGKL
-326 VTPDGATPNSDFV
+326 VTPAGATPNSDFV

-391 KNVAKLKTFKVVDTM
+391 ENVAKLKTFKVVDTM

-417 VTISSKSVEGQDVV
+417 VTISSKDAV
-431 FAANTDYKLTDT
+431 FAADTDYMLTDT
-443 SNADT
+443 SNVD
-448 NTSEITIDF
+448 TSEITIDF
-457 KAGMSQDK
+457 KAGTNQDK

-498 LDYSRKTDIQE
+498 LDYSRKTDIQA

-538 NTEKLL
+538 NDEKLL

-562 KEGTTDT
+562 KEDTTDT
-569 VIFGIKECKFL
+569 VIFGGNECKFL
-580 TATEAKALGLNATEA
+580 TAADAKALGLNATEA
-595 ENEPKWFKVT
+595 ENQPKWFKVAT
-605 TLTTAGEGV
+605 RTTAGEGV
-614 NAGCATVNGL
+614 NAGCATFDGL

-651 TVDYATSWTVNDKF
+651 TVDYVTSWTVNDKF

-684 QDDYTYAP
+684 ENEYKYAP

>member
-35 QTPEIKTSVST
+35 QTPTIKTSVST
-46 IDKIKKGSITIYK
+46 IDKTKKGSITIYK

-175 PDSVVKPVDPFLV
+175 PDSVVKPVEPFLV

-235 GKENEIENLPN
+235 GKENEIENLPD

-252 RYNENSTSEDKYDD
+252 RYNENSTNADRYDD
-266 YTVNGKCEFTTNGS
+266 YTVNGTCEFTTNGS

-300 AENKES
+300 TEGKES

-326 VTPDGATPNSDFV
+326 VTPAGATANSDFV
-339 INNDNTMTVYNHKP
+339 INSDNTMTVYNHKP
-353 DLEKDVKQRDITK
+353 DLEKDVTK
-366 GSDAG
+366 RNDGKGTDEG

-376 AVGDTVEYTLTIYVP
+376 AVGDTVKYTLTIYVP
-391 KNVAKLKTFKVVDTM
+391 ENVAKLKTFKVVDTM
-406 NKNQLMHNIDS
+406 NKDQLMHNLDS
-417 VTISSKSVEGQDVV
+417 VTISSKDTEGQDVT
-431 FAANTDYKLTDT
+431 FAANTDYTLTNT
-443 SNADT
+443 SNG
-448 NTSEITIDF
+448 NNSEITIDF
-457 KAGMSQDK
+457 KAGTSQDK

-478 TATLQPD
+478 TATLQPG

-538 NTEKLL
+538 NTDKLL

-549 DLYKKYDE
+549 DLYKKYDVN
-557 KTDKL
+557 TDKL

-569 VIFGIKECKFL
+569 VIFFGINECKFL
-580 TATEAKALGLNATEA
+580 TAAEAKALGLNATEA
-595 ENEPKWFKVT
+595 ENAPKWFKVT
-605 TLTTAGEGV
+605 TLTTAGEGAD
-614 NAGCATVNGL
+614 AGCATVKGL

-651 TVDYATSWTVNDKF
+651 TVDYATSWTVSDKF

-684 QDDYTYAP
+684 ENEYTYAP

>member
-46 IDKIKKGSITIYK
+46 IDQTKKGSITIYK

-73 GEQQSVPDGATPLK
+73 GEQQSVPDEATPLK

-109 GKPDA
+109 GEPDA

-121 ENGKSKTADNLIEG
+121 KSPDNKTAANLKDG
-135 IADKAVKG
+135 IAAVEG
-143 KDGKTERKTDAN
+143 KDGKTERKTNAN

-175 PDSVVKPVDPFLV
+175 PDSVVKPVEPFLV

-202 GDQLKE
+202 GGQLKE

-252 RYNENSTSEDKYDD
+252 RYNENSTSEDNYDD

-293 RFVEIGY
+293 RFVEMGY
-300 AENKES
+300 AENSES

-320 NDQGKL
+320 NDKGKL
-326 VTPDGATPNSDFV
+326 VTPADATENSDFV
-339 INNDNTMTVYNHKP
+339 INSDNTMTVYNHKP
-353 DLEKDVKQRDITK
+353 DLEKDVTK
-366 GSDAG
+366 RNDGKGTDEG

-376 AVGDTVEYTLTIYVP
+376 AVDDTVEYTLTIYVP
-391 KNVAKLKTFKVVDTM
+391 ENVAKLKTFKVVDTM
-406 NKNQLMHNIDS
+406 NKDQLVHNIDS
-417 VTISSKSVEGQDVV
+417 VTISSKDAEGQDVPFV
-431 FAANTDYKLTDT
+431 NNDDYKLTNT
-443 SNADT
+443 SNG
-448 NTSEITIDF
+448 NNSEITIDF
-457 KAGMSQDK
+457 KTGMSQDK

-478 TATLQPD
+478 TATLQPG

-498 LDYSRKTDIQE
+498 LDYSRKTDIKD
-509 GETDTPYEI
+509 GEDDTPYEI

-557 KTDKL
+557 RTDKL
-562 KEGTTDT
+562 KDGTNDT
-569 VIFGIKECKFL
+569 VIFGVKECKFL
-580 TATEAKALGLNATEA
+580 TAAEAKALGLNETEA
-595 ENEPKWFKVT
+595 ESEPKWFKVT
-605 TLTTAGEGV
+605 TLTTTGEGDK
-614 NAGCATVNGL
+614 AGRATVSGL
-624 PDGEYKLVE
+624 PDGDYKLVE

-651 TVDYATSWTVNDKF
+651 TVDYATSWTVSNKF

-684 QDDYTYAP
+684 TSDYTYEP

>member
-25 AMAAEGEGNA
+25 AMADEGEGNA
-35 QTPEIKTSVST
+35 QTPTIKTSVST
-46 IDKIKKGSITIYK
+46 IDKTKKGSITIYK
-59 YLHSTELTGSVAGT
+59 YLHSTELTDSVAGT
-73 GEQQSVPDGATPLK
+73 GEQQTVPDGATPLK

-109 GKPDA
+109 SVDNA
-114 VTADSYF
+114 VTADSF
-121 ENGKSKTADNLIEG
+121 FKTTDNKTAANLKDG
-135 IADKAVKG
+135 IANQAVKD
-143 KDGKTERKTDAN
+143 KNGKTERKTDNN
-155 GFVKFEDLNVGMYLV
+155 GYVQFADLNVGMYLV
-170 IETTT
+170 IETST

-188 SIPMTRVQVGEQAT
+188 SIPMTRVQDGEQAT
-202 GDQLKE
+202 GGQLKE

-224 DITLVK
+224 DITLIK

-235 GKENEIENLPN
+235 GKENEIKNLPD

-252 RYNENSTSEDKYDD
+252 RYNVNSTNADKYDD
-266 YTVNGKCEFTTNGS
+266 YTVNNTCEFTTNKDGK
-280 GEITVQNLLKGKY
+280 ITVQSLLKGKY

-320 NDQGKL
+320 DDKGKL

-339 INNDNTMTVYNHKP
+339 INDDNTMTVYNHKP
-353 DLEKDVKQRDITK
+353 DLEKDVTQRDTTK
-366 GSDAG
+366 GSDTG

-376 AVGDTVEYTLTIYVP
+376 AVGDTVKYTLTIYVP
-391 KNVAKLKTFKVVDTM
+391 ENVAKLKTFKVVDTM

-417 VTISSKSVEGQDVV
+417 VTISSKDVDFV
-431 FAANTDYKLTDT
+431 ANTDYKLTDT
-443 SNADT
+443 SNVDT

-457 KAGMSQDK
+457 KAGTSQEK

-509 GETDTPYEI
+509 GDIDTPYEI

-549 DLYKKYDE
+549 DLYKKYDAN
-557 KTDKL
+557 TDKL
-562 KEGTTDT
+562 EKGTTDT
-569 VIFGIKECKFL
+569 VIFGVNKCKFL
-580 TATEAKALGLNATEA
+580 TAAEAKALGLNTTED
-595 ENEPKWFKVT
+595 ENEPKWFKVA
-605 TLTTAGEGV
+605 TLTTAGEGE
-614 NAGCATVNGL
+614 NAGRATVNGL

-684 QDDYTYAP
+684 DNEYTYAP

>member
-25 AMAAEGEGNA
+25 AMAEEGEGNA
-35 QTPEIKTSVST
+35 QTPTIKTSVST
-46 IDKIKKGSITIYK
+46 IDKTKKGSITIYK
-59 YLHSTELTGSVAGT
+59 YLHSTELTDSVAGT
-73 GEQQSVPDGATPLK
+73 GEQQTVPDGATPLK

-109 GKPDA
+109 SDDNA
-114 VTADSYF
+114 VTADSF
-121 ENGKSKTADNLIEG
+121 FKTTDNKTAANLKDG
-135 IADKAVKG
+135 IANQAVKD
-143 KDGKTERKTDAN
+143 KNGKTERKTDNN
-155 GFVKFEDLNVGMYLV
+155 GYVQFADLNVGMYLV

-188 SIPMTRVQVGEQAT
+188 SIPMTRVQDGEQAT
-202 GDQLKE
+202 GGQLKE

-224 DITLVK
+224 DITLIK

-235 GKENEIENLPN
+235 GKENEIKNLPD

-252 RYNENSTSEDKYDD
+252 RYNVNSTNADKYDD
-266 YTVNGKCEFTTNGS
+266 YTVNNTCEFTTNKDGK
-280 GEITVQNLLKGKY
+280 ITVQSLLKGKY

-320 NDQGKL
+320 DDKGKL

-339 INNDNTMTVYNHKP
+339 INDDNTMTVYNHKP
-353 DLEKDVKQRDITK
+353 DLEKDVTQRDTTK
-366 GSDAG
+366 GSDTG

-376 AVGDTVEYTLTIYVP
+376 AVGDTVKYTLTIYVP
-391 KNVAKLKTFKVVDTM
+391 ENVAKLKTFKVVDTM

-417 VTISSKSVEGQDVV
+417 VTISSKDVDFV
-431 FAANTDYKLTDT
+431 ANTDYKLTDT
-443 SNADT
+443 SNVDT

-457 KAGMSQDK
+457 KAGTSQEK

-509 GETDTPYEI
+509 GDIDTPYEI

-549 DLYKKYDE
+549 DLYKKYDAN
-557 KTDKL
+557 TDKL
-562 KEGTTDT
+562 EKGTTDT
-569 VIFGIKECKFL
+569 VIFGVNKCKFL
-580 TATEAKALGLNATEA
+580 TAAEAKALGLNTTED
-595 ENEPKWFKVT
+595 ENEPKWFKVA
-605 TLTTAGEGV
+605 TLTTAGEGE
-614 NAGCATVNGL
+614 NAGRATVNGL

-684 QDDYTYAP
+684 DNEYTYAP

>member
-25 AMAAEGEGNA
+25 AMADDGEGNA
-35 QTPEIKTSVST
+35 QTPTIKTSVST
-46 IDKIKKGSITIYK
+46 IDKTKKGSITIYK
-59 YLHSTELTGSVAGT
+59 YLHSTELTDSVAGT
-73 GEQQSVPDGATPLK
+73 GEQQTVPDGATPLK
-87 DAGFTIYQVKTADEL
+87 DAGFTIDQVKTADEL

-109 GKPDA
+109 SDDNA
-114 VTADSYF
+114 VTADSF
-121 ENGKSKTADNLIEG
+121 FKTTDNKTAANLKDG
-135 IADKAVKG
+135 IANQAVKD
-143 KDGKTERKTDAN
+143 KNGKTERKTDNN
-155 GFVKFEDLNVGMYLV
+155 GYVQFADLNVGMYLV

-188 SIPMTRVQVGEQAT
+188 SIPMTRVQDGEQAT
-202 GDQLKE
+202 GGQLKE

-224 DITLVK
+224 DITLIK

-235 GKENEIENLPN
+235 GKENEIKNLPD

-252 RYNENSTSEDKYDD
+252 RYNVNSTNADKYDD
-266 YTVNGKCEFTTNGS
+266 YTVNNTCEFTTNKDGK
-280 GEITVQNLLKGKY
+280 ITVQSLLKGKY

-320 NDQGKL
+320 DDKGKL

-339 INNDNTMTVYNHKP
+339 INDDNTMTVYNHKP
-353 DLEKDVKQRDITK
+353 DLEKDVTQRDTTK
-366 GSDAG
+366 GSDTG

-376 AVGDTVEYTLTIYVP
+376 AVGDTVKYTLTIYVP
-391 KNVAKLKTFKVVDTM
+391 ENVAKLKTFKVVDTM

-417 VTISSKSVEGQDVV
+417 VTISSKGVDFV
-431 FAANTDYKLTDT
+431 ANTDYKLTDT
-443 SNADT
+443 SNVDK

-457 KAGMSQDK
+457 KAGTSQEK

-509 GETDTPYEI
+509 GDIDTPYEI

-549 DLYKKYDE
+549 DLYKKYDAN
-557 KTDKL
+557 TDKL
-562 KEGTTDT
+562 EKGTTDT
-569 VIFGIKECKFL
+569 VIFGVNKCKFL
-580 TATEAKALGLNATEA
+580 TAAEAKALGLNTTED
-595 ENEPKWFKVT
+595 ENEPKWFKVA
-605 TLTTAGEGV
+605 TLTTAGEGE
-614 NAGCATVNGL
+614 NAGRATVNGL

-684 QDDYTYAP
+684 DNEYTYAP